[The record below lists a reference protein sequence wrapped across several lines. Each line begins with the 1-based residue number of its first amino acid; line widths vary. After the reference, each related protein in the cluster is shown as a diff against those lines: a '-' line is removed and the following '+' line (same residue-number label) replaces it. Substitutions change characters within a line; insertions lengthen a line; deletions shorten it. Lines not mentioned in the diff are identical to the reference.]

1 MTKAQFPDQGRP
13 NSESPEDKRETG
25 HWGGNLPNAEEPSD
39 ENRGVDEDA
48 IWRSIAALSK
58 SRIES
63 QLGEQPA
70 ANARPIR
77 SALAELEARLARL
90 SGEHRGAD
98 VEKTLRGLDQ
108 HLADIAGR
116 LDDNA
121 ARGRAAKPAETS
133 GASAGSRNASFP
145 DGGRGARSAD
155 AAARPILEAF
165 AKIPQRP
172 RALDDALGGS
182 ENASGSRFEALQRS
196 IDSVTQG
203 LDSFRED
210 AAERG
215 DQQLVMMRQI
225 ENVRRELQDMA
236 QAIGELAPRASVA
249 AIETAMGDLRQGIES
264 QRGRGVPDET
274 LAPAERI
281 IGELRA
287 VIEDLDPTPIVRNL
301 RADVETI
308 GFRLEK
314 LQNGDVANASAVRD
328 LARETHE
335 IKEQL
340 TALMARPLPLERI
353 ETRIIDV
360 TQRVDALALSRGAS
374 GADLGEVVKAIRSI
388 VAAETGKGL
397 ETFNKRL
404 ERLARKLDVVVEQ
417 TAAARFDEIGA
428 RIDELGKTLAQRID
442 RGAANMAPLEAL
454 ITTLAK
460 KIDTALDGDGHASA
474 FEEIGRR
481 FDRFESRVGDSAPT
495 ESLAR
500 IEAMLAE
507 QNAERQFA
515 DLAQRIDELRQTI
528 AARLEN
534 PGGVG
539 DSEHFAALENLVR
552 GLDRKMDAAFAADA
566 RDIDLQAVERQL
578 AQLSFKIDRLDD
590 PFSAPRFGEQNTR
603 LDEIV
608 DRLDRMHAAF
618 AQRVEEDG
626 SVEKR
631 EGELAALVGSLADRM
646 KQSADPTADDGA
658 LKSLETQI
666 GALAQRLERID
677 AGSGAL
683 IGFESK
689 INDLFA
695 RLEDTRSATTQA
707 AEAAVRRAATEVL
720 RDAAG
725 VQPAAVRVAVQR
737 ELSELLR
744 TQDASGQ
751 RTNET
756 LTAVHQ
762 TLERVVKR
770 LGVVDDEWTENRSVA
785 RRSPDAEL
793 GVEPCGDDTRERVGA
808 PAADA
813 SDADG
818 EALAPV
824 DPMEFLLPV
833 GEGGVERREP
843 FLAPPGTEADQAAH
857 RSSIQL
863 DFIAAARRAAQ
874 TPAAEADAQSAEAAR
889 HAGQAGEKPQGAAVV
904 NFSALIQD
912 RKRPLLLGI
921 GAVMLL
927 IGAYQ
932 IARME
937 GQGGLT
943 LGPSLRQQEAKAP
956 AKAVRPALSP
966 EKRLAS
972 NGASSPVAQ
981 RPTMPGPVLKELPS
995 DMAPAASVARPIA
1008 AQRNIDPTPTGT
1020 IEAPPLSPGDALAT
1034 IERLAVEGNPAAQ
1047 YEMGARLVEGRGA
1060 ARDAKAA
1067 AHWFEKAAGMGLALA
1082 QYRLGSMYERG
1093 VGVARDYARARLWY
1107 ERAAESGNAR
1117 AMHNVAVL
1125 LAEGGDGKPDYAAAA
1140 EWFRRAA
1147 EYGIRDSQFNLG
1159 ILYARGL
1166 GISRDLQQS
1175 YVWFSAAADQGDEDA
1190 AKKRD
1195 EIGARLD
1202 SKELAAAKALAAAF
1216 RAKTPTSEAN
1226 DAPAIRTGGGEGE
1239 REQTPVKPAPKSPSG
1254 KPRVSQL

>member
-13 NSESPEDKRETG
+13 GSKSPEDKRDRGE
-25 HWGGNLPNAEEPSD
+25 NFPDAEESRD
-39 ENRGVDEDA
+39 ENRGDDDT

-63 QLGEQPA
+63 QLGEQPST
-70 ANARPIR
+70 NARPIR
-77 SALAELEARLARL
+77 NALAELEARLSRL

-108 HLADIAGR
+108 HLAEIAGR

-121 ARGRAAKPAETS
+121 ARGRVAKPALTLGS
-133 GASAGSRNASFP
+133 SA
-145 DGGRGARSAD
+145 
-155 AAARPILEAF
+155 
-165 AKIPQRP
+165 
-172 RALDDALGGS
+172 
-182 ENASGSRFEALQRS
+182 GSRFEALQRS

-314 LQNGDVANASAVRD
+314 LQNGDVANASAVQD

-404 ERLARKLDVVVEQ
+404 ERLARKLDVVAEQ
-417 TAAARFDEIGA
+417 TSAARFDEIGA
-428 RIDELGKTLAQRID
+428 RIDELGKTLTQRID
-442 RGAANMAPLEAL
+442 RGAANVAPLEAL

-460 KIDTALDGDGHASA
+460 KIDTALDGDNHASA

-481 FDRFESRVGDSAPT
+481 FDRFESRVVDSAPT

-507 QNAERQFA
+507 HNAERQFA
-515 DLAQRIDELRQTI
+515 DLARRIDELRETI

-552 GLDRKMDAAFAADA
+552 GLDRKMDAAFAADV
-566 RDIDLQAVERQL
+566 RDLDLQAVERQL

-590 PFSAPRFGEQNTR
+590 PFSAPRFGEQNAR
-603 LDEIV
+603 LDDIV
-608 DRLDRMHAAF
+608 ERLDHMHAAF
-618 AQRVEEDG
+618 AQRVEDG
-626 SVEKR
+626 ARVEKR
-631 EGELAALVGSLADRM
+631 ESELAALVGSLADRM
-646 KQSADPTADDGA
+646 KQTADSTADGDA

-677 AGSGAL
+677 AGGGAL
-683 IGFESK
+683 VGFESK
-689 INDLFA
+689 ITDLFA
-695 RLEDTRSATTQA
+695 RLEDTRSATAQA

-737 ELSELLR
+737 ELNDILK

-770 LGVVDDEWTENRSVA
+770 LGISDDEVTEKQGDA
-785 RRSPDAEL
+785 RRSTDAEL
-793 GVEPCGDDTRERVGA
+793 GLERCGEDTRERVGA
-808 PAADA
+808 PAAADA
-813 SDADG
+813 RDAEG
-818 EALAPV
+818 EALAPI

-843 FLAPPGTEADQAAH
+843 FMGPPGPEADQAAH
-857 RSSIQL
+857 RNSIQSA
-863 DFIAAARRAAQ
+863 FIAAARRAAQ
-874 TPAAEADAQSAEAAR
+874 APAADAQSDEAAR
-889 HAGQAGEKPQGAAVV
+889 HAGQAQEKSQGAAVV
-904 NFSALIQD
+904 NFSALIHD
-912 RKRPLLLGI
+912 RKRPLLLGLA
-921 GAVMLL
+921 AVMLL

-972 NGASSPVAQ
+972 NGASSPAVAQ
-981 RPTMPGPVLKELPS
+981 RPTKELPS
-995 DMAPAASVARPIA
+995 GAAPAASAARPVV
-1008 AQRNIDPTPTGT
+1008 AQQNIDPTPTGT

-1067 AHWFEKAAGMGLALA
+1067 AHWFQKAAEVGLALA

-1093 VGVARDYARARLWY
+1093 VGVARDYARARQWY

-1125 LAEGGDGKPDYAAAA
+1125 LAEGGEGKPDYAAAA

-1226 DAPAIRTGGGEGE
+1226 DAPAIRTGGGQGA

>member
-13 NSESPEDKRETG
+13 NSESPEDEREAG
-25 HWGGNLPNAEEPSD
+25 HREENLPNAEKPRE
-39 ENRGVDEDA
+39 ENRGVDQDS

-63 QLGEQPA
+63 QLGEQPS

-77 SALAELEARLARL
+77 NALAELESRLARL

-108 HLADIAGR
+108 HLAEIAGR
-116 LDDNA
+116 LDENA
-121 ARGRAAKPAETS
+121 ARGGVAKPAMTS
-133 GASAGSRNASFP
+133 GASG
-145 DGGRGARSAD
+145 
-155 AAARPILEAF
+155 
-165 AKIPQRP
+165 
-172 RALDDALGGS
+172 
-182 ENASGSRFEALQRS
+182 GSRFEALQRS

-225 ENVRRELQDMA
+225 ENVRRELQDVA

-417 TAAARFDEIGA
+417 TSAARFDEIGE
-428 RIDELGKTLAQRID
+428 RIDELGKTLTQRID

-460 KIDTALDGDGHASA
+460 KIDTALEGDGHASA

-481 FDRFESRVGDSAPT
+481 FDRFESRVVDSAPT

-500 IEAMLAE
+500 IEARLAE

-534 PGGVG
+534 PAGAG
-539 DSEHFAALENLVR
+539 DSKNFAALENLVR
-552 GLDRKMDAAFAADA
+552 GLDRKVDAAFSADA
-566 RDIDLQAVERQL
+566 RDLDLQAVERQL

-590 PFSAPRFGEQNTR
+590 PFSAPRFGEQNAR

-608 DRLDRMHAAF
+608 ERLDLIHAAF
-618 AQRVEEDG
+618 AQRVEDG
-626 SVEKR
+626 ARIERR
-631 EGELAALVGSLADRM
+631 EGELAGLVESLADRM
-646 KQSADPTADDGA
+646 KQTADPMADGGV

-666 GALAQRLERID
+666 GALAQRLEGLD

-689 INDLFA
+689 INDLFV

-720 RDAAG
+720 RDAG

-737 ELSELLR
+737 ELNDILK

-762 TLERVVKR
+762 MLERVVNR
-770 LGVVDDEWTENRSVA
+770 LGVFDDELTENRGVA
-785 RRSPDAEL
+785 RRSTDAEL
-793 GVEPCGDDTRERVGA
+793 GVELCGGERVGA
-808 PAADA
+808 SAGADA
-813 SDADG
+813 QDAVS

-833 GEGGVERREP
+833 GDGVAERREP
-843 FLAPPGTEADQAAH
+843 LIAPPGPEADQAAH
-857 RSSIQL
+857 RSSIQS

-874 TPAAEADAQSAEAAR
+874 TPSAEAQSDEAAR
-889 HAGQAGEKPQGAAVV
+889 RAGQTQEKPQAAVV

-912 RKRPLLLGI
+912 RKRPLLLGLA
-921 GAVMLL
+921 AVMLL

-943 LGPSLRQQEAKAP
+943 VGPSLRQQEAKAP

-966 EKRLAS
+966 EMRLAS
-972 NGASSPVAQ
+972 NRASSPAVAA
-981 RPTMPGPVLKELPS
+981 RPSTPGPVLKEP
-995 DMAPAASVARPIA
+995 PAETASAQSVPRPLA

-1020 IEAPPLSPGDALAT
+1020 IEAPPLSSGDALAT

-1067 AHWFEKAAGMGLALA
+1067 AHWFEKAAEMGLALA

-1093 VGVARDYARARLWY
+1093 VGVARDYARARQWY

-1140 EWFRRAA
+1140 EWFRQAA

-1216 RAKTPTSEAN
+1216 RAKLPTSEAN
-1226 DAPAIRTGGGEGE
+1226 DAPAIRTGGGEGA
-1239 REQTPVKPAPKSPSG
+1239 REQTPVKPAPKSTSG

>member
-1 MTKAQFPDQGRP
+1 MTKAKFPDQGRP
-13 NSESPEDKRETG
+13 NSESPEDKREAG
-25 HWGGNLPNAEEPSD
+25 HREENLPNAGEPRD
-39 ENRGVDEDA
+39 ENRGVDEDS

-63 QLGEQPA
+63 QLGEQPS

-77 SALAELEARLARL
+77 NALAELESRLARL

-108 HLADIAGR
+108 HLAEIAGR
-116 LDDNA
+116 LDENA
-121 ARGRAAKPAETS
+121 ARGGVAKPAMTS
-133 GASAGSRNASFP
+133 GPSG
-145 DGGRGARSAD
+145 
-155 AAARPILEAF
+155 
-165 AKIPQRP
+165 
-172 RALDDALGGS
+172 
-182 ENASGSRFEALQRS
+182 GSRFEALQRS

-225 ENVRRELQDMA
+225 ENVRRELQDVA

-274 LAPAERI
+274 LAPAERM

-404 ERLARKLDVVVEQ
+404 ERLARKLDVVAEQ
-417 TAAARFDEIGA
+417 SAAARFDEIGE
-428 RIDELGKTLAQRID
+428 RIDELGKTLTQRID
-442 RGAANMAPLEAL
+442 RGAVANMAPLEAL

-460 KIDTALDGDGHASA
+460 KIDTALDGDSHASA

-481 FDRFESRVGDSAPT
+481 FDRFESRVMDSAPT
-495 ESLAR
+495 DSLAR
-500 IEAMLAE
+500 IESMLAE

-528 AARLEN
+528 AARLES
-534 PGGVG
+534 PSGAG
-539 DSEHFAALENLVR
+539 DSNNLAALENLVR
-552 GLDRKMDAAFAADA
+552 GLDRKVDAAFAADA
-566 RDIDLQAVERQL
+566 RDLDLQAVERQL

-590 PFSAPRFGEQNTR
+590 PFSAPRFGEQNAR
-603 LDEIV
+603 LDDIV
-608 DRLDRMHAAF
+608 ERLDRMHAAF
-618 AQRVEEDG
+618 AQRVEDG
-626 SVEKR
+626 ACVEKR

-646 KQSADPTADDGA
+646 KQTADPTADGGA

-677 AGSGAL
+677 AGSGAP

-689 INDLFA
+689 INDFFV

-725 VQPAAVRVAVQR
+725 AQPAAVRLAVQR
-737 ELSELLR
+737 ELNDILK

-770 LGVVDDEWTENRSVA
+770 LGVFDDALTENRGVA
-785 RRSPDAEL
+785 RRSPDAKLEVEL
-793 GVEPCGDDTRERVGA
+793 CGDDARQGA
-808 PAADA
+808 PTGADA
-813 SDADG
+813 QDAVS

-833 GEGGVERREP
+833 DDGVAERREP
-843 FLAPPGTEADQAAH
+843 FMAPGGPEADQAAH
-857 RSSIQL
+857 RSSVQS

-874 TPAAEADAQSAEAAR
+874 TPAAEGDAQSAEAAR
-889 HAGQAGEKPQGAAVV
+889 HAGQAQEKPQGAAVV

-912 RKRPLLLGI
+912 RKRPLLLSLA
-921 GAVMLL
+921 AVMLL

-943 LGPSLRQQEAKAP
+943 VGPSLRQQEAKAP

-966 EKRLAS
+966 DKRVAS
-972 NGASSPVAQ
+972 NRASSPAVAA
-981 RPTMPGPVLKELPS
+981 RPATPGPVLKEP
-995 DMAPAASVARPIA
+995 PAETAAATLERPVVA
-1008 AQRNIDPTPTGT
+1008 QQNIDPTPTGT
-1020 IEAPPLSPGDALAT
+1020 IEAPPLSPGDALAR

-1067 AHWFEKAAGMGLALA
+1067 AHWFEKAGEMGLALA

-1093 VGVARDYARARLWY
+1093 VGVARDYARARQWY

-1140 EWFRRAA
+1140 EWFRQAA

-1166 GISRDLQQS
+1166 GISRDLQKS

-1226 DAPAIRTGGGEGE
+1226 DAPALRTGGGEGA

>member
-1 MTKAQFPDQGRP
+1 MTKAKFPDQGRP
-13 NSESPEDKRETG
+13 NSESPEDKREAG
-25 HWGGNLPNAEEPSD
+25 HREENLPNAGEPRD
-39 ENRGVDEDA
+39 ENRGVDEDS

-63 QLGEQPA
+63 QLGEQPS

-77 SALAELEARLARL
+77 NALAELESRLARL

-98 VEKTLRGLDQ
+98 GEKTLRGLDQ
-108 HLADIAGR
+108 HLAEIAGR
-116 LDDNA
+116 LDESA
-121 ARGRAAKPAETS
+121 ARGAVAKAPGTS
-133 GASAGSRNASFP
+133 DASG
-145 DGGRGARSAD
+145 
-155 AAARPILEAF
+155 
-165 AKIPQRP
+165 
-172 RALDDALGGS
+172 
-182 ENASGSRFEALQRS
+182 GSRFETLQRS
-196 IDSVTQG
+196 IDSITQG

-225 ENVRRELQDMA
+225 ENVRRELQDVA

-274 LAPAERI
+274 LAPAERM

-308 GFRLEK
+308 GIRLEK

-404 ERLARKLDVVVEQ
+404 ERLARKLDVVAEQ
-417 TAAARFDEIGA
+417 SAAARFDEIGE
-428 RIDELGKTLAQRID
+428 RIDELGKTLTQRID
-442 RGAANMAPLEAL
+442 RGAVANMAPLEAL

-460 KIDTALDGDGHASA
+460 KIDTALDGDSHASA

-481 FDRFESRVGDSAPT
+481 FDRFESRVMDSAPT

-500 IEAMLAE
+500 IESLLAE

-528 AARLEN
+528 AARLES
-534 PGGVG
+534 PSGAG
-539 DSEHFAALENLVR
+539 DSKNLAALENLVR
-552 GLDRKMDAAFAADA
+552 GLDRKVDAAFAADA
-566 RDIDLQAVERQL
+566 RDLDLQAVERQL

-590 PFSAPRFGEQNTR
+590 PFSAPRFGEQNAR
-603 LDEIV
+603 LDDIV
-608 DRLDRMHAAF
+608 ERLDRMHAAF
-618 AQRVEEDG
+618 AQRVEDG
-626 SVEKR
+626 ACVEKR

-646 KQSADPTADDGA
+646 KQTADPTADGGA
-658 LKSLETQI
+658 LKALETQI

-677 AGSGAL
+677 AGSGAP

-689 INDLFA
+689 INDFFV

-725 VQPAAVRVAVQR
+725 AQPAAVRLAVQR

-762 TLERVVKR
+762 TLERVVNR
-770 LGVVDDEWTENRSVA
+770 LGVFDDALTENRGVA

-793 GVEPCGDDTRERVGA
+793 GVELCGDDTRERVGA
-808 PAADA
+808 PTAADA
-813 SDADG
+813 QDAVS

-833 GEGGVERREP
+833 GDGVAERREP
-843 FLAPPGTEADQAAH
+843 FMASTGPESDQAAH
-857 RSSIQL
+857 RSSVQS

-874 TPAAEADAQSAEAAR
+874 TPAAEGDAQSAEAAR
-889 HAGQAGEKPQGAAVV
+889 HAGQAQEKPQGAAVV

-912 RKRPLLLGI
+912 RKRPLLLGLA
-921 GAVMLL
+921 AVMLL

-937 GQGGLT
+937 GQGGLAV
-943 LGPSLRQQEAKAP
+943 GPSHRQQEAKAP

-966 EKRLAS
+966 DKQVAS
-972 NGASSPVAQ
+972 NRAASPAVAA
-981 RPTMPGPVLKELPS
+981 RPATPGPVLKEP
-995 DMAPAASVARPIA
+995 PAETAAATLERPVVA
-1008 AQRNIDPTPTGT
+1008 QQNIDPTPTGT
-1020 IEAPPLSPGDALAT
+1020 IEAPPLSPGDALAR

-1067 AHWFEKAAGMGLALA
+1067 AHWFEKAGETGLALA

-1093 VGVARDYARARLWY
+1093 VGVARDYARARQWY

-1140 EWFRRAA
+1140 EWFRQAA

-1166 GISRDLQQS
+1166 GISRDLQKS

-1190 AKKRD
+1190 ARKRD

-1226 DAPAIRTGGGEGE
+1226 DVPALRTGGGEGA

>member
-13 NSESPEDKRETG
+13 NSESPEDKREAG
-25 HWGGNLPNAEEPSD
+25 HREENLPNAEEPRD
-39 ENRGVDEDA
+39 ENRGVDQDS

-63 QLGEQPA
+63 QLGEQPS

-77 SALAELEARLARL
+77 NALAELESRLARL

-108 HLADIAGR
+108 HLAEIAGR
-116 LDDNA
+116 LDENA
-121 ARGRAAKPAETS
+121 ARGGVAKPALTS
-133 GASAGSRNASFP
+133 GPST
-145 DGGRGARSAD
+145 
-155 AAARPILEAF
+155 
-165 AKIPQRP
+165 
-172 RALDDALGGS
+172 
-182 ENASGSRFEALQRS
+182 GSRFEALQRS

-225 ENVRRELQDMA
+225 ENVRRELQDVA

-249 AIETAMGDLRQGIES
+249 AIEMAMGDLRQGIES

-287 VIEDLDPTPIVRNL
+287 VIEDLDPAPIVRNL

-335 IKEQL
+335 IKVQL

-360 TQRVDALALSRGAS
+360 TQRVDALTLSRSAPGT
-374 GADLGEVVKAIRSI
+374 DLGEVVKAIRSI

-404 ERLARKLDVVVEQ
+404 ERLARKLDVVAEQ
-417 TAAARFDEIGA
+417 SAAARFDEIGE
-428 RIDELGKTLAQRID
+428 RIDELGKTLTQRID
-442 RGAANMAPLEAL
+442 RGAAANTAPLEAL

-460 KIDTALDGDGHASA
+460 KIDTALDGDSHASA

-481 FDRFESRVGDSAPT
+481 FDRFESRVMESAPT

-500 IEAMLAE
+500 IEARLAG

-534 PGGVG
+534 PSGAG
-539 DSEHFAALENLVR
+539 DSKNFAALENLVR
-552 GLDRKMDAAFAADA
+552 GLDRKVDAAFAADA
-566 RDIDLQAVERQL
+566 RDLDLQAVERQL
-578 AQLSFKIDRLDD
+578 AQLSFKIDRFDD
-590 PFSAPRFGEQNTR
+590 PFSAPRFGEQNAR

-608 DRLDRMHAAF
+608 ERLDRMHAAF
-618 AQRVEEDG
+618 AQRVEDG
-626 SVEKR
+626 ARVEKR
-631 EGELAALVGSLADRM
+631 ESELAGLVGSLADRI
-646 KQSADPTADDGA
+646 KQSVDPMADGGA

-666 GALAQRLERID
+666 GALAQRLERLD

-683 IGFESK
+683 IGLESK
-689 INDLFA
+689 ISDLFA

-737 ELSELLR
+737 ELNELLR

-762 TLERVVKR
+762 TLERVVQR
-770 LGVVDDEWTENRSVA
+770 LGVFDDELTENGGVA
-785 RRSPDAEL
+785 RRSTDAEL
-793 GVEPCGDDTRERVGA
+793 GVELCDDDTRERVGA
-808 PAADA
+808 PAAAGAIDA
-813 SDADG
+813 ES
-818 EALAPV
+818 EASAPV

-833 GEGGVERREP
+833 GDGVAERREP
-843 FLAPPGTEADQAAH
+843 FIAPPGPEADQAAH
-857 RSSIQL
+857 RSSIQS

-874 TPAAEADAQSAEAAR
+874 TPSAEADAQSAEAAR
-889 HAGQAGEKPQGAAVV
+889 HAGQAQEKPQGAAVV
-904 NFSALIQD
+904 KLSALIQD

-943 LGPSLRQQEAKAP
+943 VGPSLRQQEAKAP

-972 NGASSPVAQ
+972 NRASSPAVAA
-981 RPTMPGPVLKELPS
+981 RPATPGPLLKEPPAETAS
-995 DMAPAASVARPIA
+995 APVERPVA

-1020 IEAPPLSPGDALAT
+1020 IEAPPLSSGAALAT

-1067 AHWFEKAAGMGLALA
+1067 AHWFEKAAEMGQALA

-1093 VGVARDYARARLWY
+1093 VGVARDYARARQWY
-1107 ERAAESGNAR
+1107 ERAADSGNAR

-1147 EYGIRDSQFNLG
+1147 EYGIRDSQFNLA

-1175 YVWFSAAADQGDEDA
+1175 YAWFSAAADQGDEDA

-1226 DAPAIRTGGGEGE
+1226 DAPALRTGGGEGA
-1239 REQTPVKPAPKSPSG
+1239 REQAPVRPAPKAPSG

>member
-13 NSESPEDKRETG
+13 NSESPEDKREAG
-25 HWGGNLPNAEEPSD
+25 HREENLPNAGEPRD
-39 ENRGVDEDA
+39 ENRGVDEDS

-63 QLGEQPA
+63 QLGEQPS

-77 SALAELEARLARL
+77 NALAELESRLARL

-108 HLADIAGR
+108 HLAEIAGR
-116 LDDNA
+116 LDENA
-121 ARGRAAKPAETS
+121 ARGGVAKPAMTS
-133 GASAGSRNASFP
+133 GPSG
-145 DGGRGARSAD
+145 
-155 AAARPILEAF
+155 
-165 AKIPQRP
+165 
-172 RALDDALGGS
+172 
-182 ENASGSRFEALQRS
+182 GSRFEALQRS

-225 ENVRRELQDMA
+225 ENVRRELQDVA

-274 LAPAERI
+274 LAPAERM

-404 ERLARKLDVVVEQ
+404 ERLARKLDVVAEQ
-417 TAAARFDEIGA
+417 SAAARFDEIGE
-428 RIDELGKTLAQRID
+428 RIDELGKTLTQRID
-442 RGAANMAPLEAL
+442 RGAVANMAPLEAL

-460 KIDTALDGDGHASA
+460 KIDTALDGDSHASA

-481 FDRFESRVGDSAPT
+481 FDRFESRVVDSAPT

-500 IEAMLAE
+500 IESMLAE

-528 AARLEN
+528 AARLES
-534 PGGVG
+534 PSGAG
-539 DSEHFAALENLVR
+539 DSKNLAALENLVR
-552 GLDRKMDAAFAADA
+552 GLDRKVDAAFAADA
-566 RDIDLQAVERQL
+566 RDLDLQAVERQL

-590 PFSAPRFGEQNTR
+590 PFSAPRFGEQNAR
-603 LDEIV
+603 LDDIV
-608 DRLDRMHAAF
+608 ERLDRMHAAF
-618 AQRVEEDG
+618 AQRVEDG
-626 SVEKR
+626 ACVEKR
-631 EGELAALVGSLADRM
+631 EGELAAFVGALADRV
-646 KQSADPTADDGA
+646 KQTADPTADGGA

-677 AGSGAL
+677 AGSGAP

-689 INDLFA
+689 INDFFV

-725 VQPAAVRVAVQR
+725 AQPAAVRLAVQR
-737 ELSELLR
+737 ELNDILK

-770 LGVVDDEWTENRSVA
+770 LGVFDGELTENRGVA

-793 GVEPCGDDTRERVGA
+793 GVELCGDDTRERVGA
-808 PAADA
+808 PTAADA
-813 SDADG
+813 QDES

-833 GEGGVERREP
+833 DDGVAERREP
-843 FLAPPGTEADQAAH
+843 FMAPGGPEADQAAH
-857 RSSIQL
+857 RSSVQS

-874 TPAAEADAQSAEAAR
+874 TPAAEGDAQSAEAAR
-889 HAGQAGEKPQGAAVV
+889 HAGQAQEKPQGAAVV

-912 RKRPLLLGI
+912 RKRPLLLGLA
-921 GAVMLL
+921 AVMLL

-937 GQGGLT
+937 GQGGLAV
-943 LGPSLRQQEAKAP
+943 GPSHRQQEAKAP

-966 EKRLAS
+966 DKRVAS
-972 NGASSPVAQ
+972 NRAASPAVAQ
-981 RPTMPGPVLKELPS
+981 RPTKEP
-995 DMAPAASVARPIA
+995 ASVARPVV
-1008 AQRNIDPTPTGT
+1008 AQQNIDPTPTGT

-1067 AHWFEKAAGMGLALA
+1067 AHWFEKAGEMGLALA

-1093 VGVARDYARARLWY
+1093 VGVARDYTRARQWY

-1140 EWFRRAA
+1140 EWFRQAA

-1166 GISRDLQQS
+1166 GISRDLQKS

-1226 DAPAIRTGGGEGE
+1226 DAPALRTGGGEGA
-1239 REQTPVKPAPKSPSG
+1239 REQTPVKPTTKSPSG

>member
-13 NSESPEDKRETG
+13 NSEPPEDKREAG
-25 HWGGNLPNAEEPSD
+25 HREENLPNVEAPRD
-39 ENRGVDEDA
+39 ENHGVDQDS

-58 SRIES
+58 SRIEG
-63 QLGEQPA
+63 QLGEQPSP
-70 ANARPIR
+70 NARPIR
-77 SALAELEARLARL
+77 NALAELESRLARL
-90 SGEHRGAD
+90 AGEHRGAD

-108 HLADIAGR
+108 HLAEIAGR
-116 LDDNA
+116 LDENA
-121 ARGRAAKPAETS
+121 ARGRLTKPAVTS
-133 GASAGSRNASFP
+133 DASA
-145 DGGRGARSAD
+145 
-155 AAARPILEAF
+155 
-165 AKIPQRP
+165 
-172 RALDDALGGS
+172 
-182 ENASGSRFEALQRS
+182 GSRFEALQRS

-225 ENVRRELQDMA
+225 ENVRRELQDVA

-308 GFRLEK
+308 GIRLEK

-360 TQRVDALALSRGAS
+360 TQRVDALTLSRSAP

-404 ERLARKLDVVVEQ
+404 ERLARKLDVVAEQ
-417 TAAARFDEIGA
+417 SAAARFDEIGE
-428 RIDELGKTLAQRID
+428 RIDELGKTLTQRID
-442 RGAANMAPLEAL
+442 RGAAANMAPLEAL

-460 KIDTALDGDGHASA
+460 KIDTALDSDSHASA

-481 FDRFESRVGDSAPT
+481 FDRFESRVVDSAPT

-500 IEAMLAE
+500 IEARLAG

-534 PGGVG
+534 PSGAG
-539 DSEHFAALENLVR
+539 DSKNFAALENLVR
-552 GLDRKMDAAFAADA
+552 GLDRKVDAAFAADA
-566 RDIDLQAVERQL
+566 RDLDLQAVERQL

-590 PFSAPRFGEQNTR
+590 PFSAPRFGEQNAR

-608 DRLDRMHAAF
+608 ERLDRMHAAF
-618 AQRVEEDG
+618 AQRVEG
-626 SVEKR
+626 GVRVEKR
-631 EGELAALVGSLADRM
+631 EVELAALVESLADRM
-646 KQSADPTADDGA
+646 KQSADPTADGGA

-666 GALAQRLERID
+666 GALAQRLERLD

-720 RDAAG
+720 RDAASA
-725 VQPAAVRVAVQR
+725 QPAAVRVAVQR
-737 ELSELLR
+737 ELNDILK
-744 TQDASGQ
+744 TQDANGQ

-762 TLERVVKR
+762 MLERVVKR
-770 LGVVDDEWTENRSVA
+770 LGEFDDELTENRGVA
-785 RRSPDAEL
+785 RRSTNAEL
-793 GVEPCGDDTRERVGA
+793 GVELCGDDTRERVGA
-808 PAADA
+808 PAAAGAKDA
-813 SDADG
+813 ES
-818 EALAPV
+818 EALAPI

-833 GEGGVERREP
+833 GEVVERREP
-843 FLAPPGTEADQAAH
+843 FIAPPGSEADQAAH
-857 RSSIQL
+857 RSSIQS

-889 HAGQAGEKPQGAAVV
+889 QAGEAQEKPQGAAVV
-904 NFSALIQD
+904 KLSALIQD
-912 RKRPLLLGI
+912 RKRPLLLSLA
-921 GAVMLL
+921 AVLLL
-927 IGAYQ
+927 IGAYH

-943 LGPSLRQQEAKAP
+943 VGPSLRQQEAKAP

-966 EKRLAS
+966 EKRLAANS
-972 NGASSPVAQ
+972 ASSPAVAA
-981 RPTMPGPVLKELPS
+981 RPATPGPVLNEPPS
-995 DMAPAASVARPIA
+995 DMAPSAPVERPVA

-1020 IEAPPLSPGDALAT
+1020 IEAPSLSPGDALAR

-1047 YEMGARLVEGRGA
+1047 YEMGARLIEGRGA

-1067 AHWFEKAAGMGLALA
+1067 AHWFEKAAEMGQALA

-1093 VGVARDYARARLWY
+1093 VGVARDYPRARQWY

-1147 EYGIRDSQFNLG
+1147 EYGIRDSQFNLA

-1175 YVWFSAAADQGDEDA
+1175 YAWFSAAADQGDDDA

-1226 DAPAIRTGGGEGE
+1226 DAPALRTGGGEGA

-1254 KPRVSQL
+1254 KPRVS

>member
-1 MTKAQFPDQGRP
+1 MTKAKFPDQGRP
-13 NSESPEDKRETG
+13 NSESPEDKREAG
-25 HWGGNLPNAEEPSD
+25 HREENLPNAEEPRD
-39 ENRGVDEDA
+39 ENRGVDEDS

-63 QLGEQPA
+63 QLGEQPS

-77 SALAELEARLARL
+77 NALAELESRLARL

-108 HLADIAGR
+108 HLAEIAGR
-116 LDDNA
+116 LDENA
-121 ARGRAAKPAETS
+121 ARGGVAKPAMTS
-133 GASAGSRNASFP
+133 GPSG
-145 DGGRGARSAD
+145 
-155 AAARPILEAF
+155 
-165 AKIPQRP
+165 
-172 RALDDALGGS
+172 
-182 ENASGSRFEALQRS
+182 GSRFEALQRS

-225 ENVRRELQDMA
+225 ENVRRELQDVA

-249 AIETAMGDLRQGIES
+249 AIETAMGDLRQGIEL

-274 LAPAERI
+274 LAPAERM

-404 ERLARKLDVVVEQ
+404 ERLARKLDVVAEQ
-417 TAAARFDEIGA
+417 SAAARFDEIGE
-428 RIDELGKTLAQRID
+428 RIDELGKTLTQRID
-442 RGAANMAPLEAL
+442 RGAVANMAPLEAL

-460 KIDTALDGDGHASA
+460 KIDTALDGDSHASA

-481 FDRFESRVGDSAPT
+481 FDRFESRVVDSAPT
-495 ESLAR
+495 ELLAR

-534 PGGVG
+534 PSGAG
-539 DSEHFAALENLVR
+539 DSENFAALENLVR
-552 GLDRKMDAAFAADA
+552 GLDRKVDAAFAADA
-566 RDIDLQAVERQL
+566 RDLDLQAVERQL

-590 PFSAPRFGEQNTR
+590 PFSAPRFGEQNAR
-603 LDEIV
+603 LDDIV
-608 DRLDRMHAAF
+608 ERLDRMHAAF
-618 AQRVEEDG
+618 AQRVEDG
-626 SVEKR
+626 ASVEKR

-646 KQSADPTADDGA
+646 KQTADPTADGGA

-737 ELSELLR
+737 ELNDILR

-770 LGVVDDEWTENRSVA
+770 LGVFDDELTENRGVA
-785 RRSPDAEL
+785 RRSTDAEL
-793 GVEPCGDDTRERVGA
+793 GVELCGDDTRERVGA
-808 PAADA
+808 PAAADA
-813 SDADG
+813 QDAES

-833 GEGGVERREP
+833 GDGRRR
-843 FLAPPGTEADQAAH
+843 T
-857 RSSIQL
+857 
-863 DFIAAARRAAQ
+863 ARAF
-874 TPAAEADAQSAEAAR
+874 
-889 HAGQAGEKPQGAAVV
+889 H
-904 NFSALIQD
+904 
-912 RKRPLLLGI
+912 
-921 GAVMLL
+921 
-927 IGAYQ
+927 
-932 IARME
+932 
-937 GQGGLT
+937 
-943 LGPSLRQQEAKAP
+943 
-956 AKAVRPALSP
+956 
-966 EKRLAS
+966 
-972 NGASSPVAQ
+972 
-981 RPTMPGPVLKELPS
+981 
-995 DMAPAASVARPIA
+995 
-1008 AQRNIDPTPTGT
+1008 
-1020 IEAPPLSPGDALAT
+1020 
-1034 IERLAVEGNPAAQ
+1034 
-1047 YEMGARLVEGRGA
+1047 GA
-1060 ARDAKAA
+1060 ARTGGRSGRAS
-1067 AHWFEKAAGMGLALA
+1067 
-1082 QYRLGSMYERG
+1082 QLGS
-1093 VGVARDYARARLWY
+1093 VGLHR
-1107 ERAAESGNAR
+1107 
-1117 AMHNVAVL
+1117 
-1125 LAEGGDGKPDYAAAA
+1125 
-1140 EWFRRAA
+1140 RRAP
-1147 EYGIRDSQFNLG
+1147 R
-1159 ILYARGL
+1159 
-1166 GISRDLQQS
+1166 
-1175 YVWFSAAADQGDEDA
+1175 
-1190 AKKRD
+1190 
-1195 EIGARLD
+1195 
-1202 SKELAAAKALAAAF
+1202 
-1216 RAKTPTSEAN
+1216 RANAC
-1226 DAPAIRTGGGEGE
+1226 G
-1239 REQTPVKPAPKSPSG
+1239 
-1254 KPRVSQL
+1254 

>member
-1 MTKAQFPDQGRP
+1 MTKAHFPDQGRP
-13 NSESPEDKRETG
+13 NSESPEDKREAG
-25 HWGGNLPNAEEPSD
+25 HREENLPNAGEPRD
-39 ENRGVDEDA
+39 ENRGVDEDS

-63 QLGEQPA
+63 QLGEQPS

-77 SALAELEARLARL
+77 NALAELESRLARL

-108 HLADIAGR
+108 HLAEIAGR
-116 LDDNA
+116 LDENA
-121 ARGRAAKPAETS
+121 ARGGVAKPGMTS
-133 GASAGSRNASFP
+133 GPSG
-145 DGGRGARSAD
+145 
-155 AAARPILEAF
+155 
-165 AKIPQRP
+165 
-172 RALDDALGGS
+172 
-182 ENASGSRFEALQRS
+182 GSRFEALQRS

-225 ENVRRELQDMA
+225 ENVRRELQDVA

-274 LAPAERI
+274 LAPAERM

-374 GADLGEVVKAIRSI
+374 GADLSEVVKAIRSI

-404 ERLARKLDVVVEQ
+404 ERLARKLDVVAEQ
-417 TAAARFDEIGA
+417 SAAARFDEIGE
-428 RIDELGKTLAQRID
+428 RIDELGKTLTQRID
-442 RGAANMAPLEAL
+442 RGAVANMAPLEAL

-460 KIDTALDGDGHASA
+460 KIDTALDGDSHASA

-481 FDRFESRVGDSAPT
+481 FDRFESRVMDSAPT
-495 ESLAR
+495 DSLAR
-500 IEAMLAE
+500 IESMLAE

-515 DLAQRIDELRQTI
+515 DLGQRIDELRQTI
-528 AARLEN
+528 AARLES
-534 PGGVG
+534 PSGAG
-539 DSEHFAALENLVR
+539 DSKNLAALENLVR
-552 GLDRKMDAAFAADA
+552 GLDRKVDAAFAADA
-566 RDIDLQAVERQL
+566 RDLDLQAVERQL

-590 PFSAPRFGEQNTR
+590 PFSAPRFGEQNAR
-603 LDEIV
+603 LDDIV
-608 DRLDRMHAAF
+608 ERLDRMHAAF
-618 AQRVEEDG
+618 AQRVEDG
-626 SVEKR
+626 ACVEKR

-646 KQSADPTADDGA
+646 KQTADPTADGGA

-677 AGSGAL
+677 AGSGAP

-689 INDLFA
+689 INDFFV

-725 VQPAAVRVAVQR
+725 AQPAAVRLAVQR
-737 ELSELLR
+737 ELNDILK

-770 LGVVDDEWTENRSVA
+770 LGVFDDALTENRGVV

-793 GVEPCGDDTRERVGA
+793 GVELCGDDTRERVGA
-808 PAADA
+808 PIAADA
-813 SDADG
+813 QDES

-833 GEGGVERREP
+833 DDGVAERREP
-843 FLAPPGTEADQAAH
+843 FMAPGGPEADQAAH
-857 RSSIQL
+857 RSSVQS

-874 TPAAEADAQSAEAAR
+874 TPAAEGDAQSAEAAR
-889 HAGQAGEKPQGAAVV
+889 HAGQAQEKPQGAAVV

-912 RKRPLLLGI
+912 RKRPLLLGLA
-921 GAVMLL
+921 AVMLL

-937 GQGGLT
+937 GQGGLAV
-943 LGPSLRQQEAKAP
+943 GPSLRQQEAKAP

-972 NGASSPVAQ
+972 NGASSPAVAE
-981 RPTMPGPVLKELPS
+981 RPTKEP
-995 DMAPAASVARPIA
+995 ASVARPVV
-1008 AQRNIDPTPTGT
+1008 AQQNIDPTPTGT
-1020 IEAPPLSPGDALAT
+1020 IEAPPLSPGDALAR

-1067 AHWFEKAAGMGLALA
+1067 AHWFEKAGEMGLALA

-1093 VGVARDYARARLWY
+1093 VGVPRDYARARQWY

-1140 EWFRRAA
+1140 DWFRQAA
-1147 EYGIRDSQFNLG
+1147 EYGVRDSQFNLG

-1166 GISRDLQQS
+1166 GISRDLQKS

-1226 DAPAIRTGGGEGE
+1226 DAPALRTGGGEGA

>member
-25 HWGGNLPNAEEPSD
+25 YRGGNLPNVEEPRD
-39 ENRGVDEDA
+39 ENRGVDEDS

-90 SGEHRGAD
+90 AGEHRGAD

-116 LDDNA
+116 LDDNT
-121 ARGRAAKPAETS
+121 ARGRVAKPAVTS
-133 GASAGSRNASFP
+133 GALAGSRNASSP
-145 DGGRGARSAD
+145 DSGRDARSAD

-165 AKIPQRP
+165 AKIAQRP
-172 RALDDALGGS
+172 RARDDALGGS

-417 TAAARFDEIGA
+417 TAAARFDEIGE

-460 KIDTALDGDGHASA
+460 KIDTALDGDSHASA

-481 FDRFESRVGDSAPT
+481 FDQFESRVEDSAST

-534 PGGVG
+534 PGAVG

-566 RDIDLQAVERQL
+566 RDLDLQAVERQL

-590 PFSAPRFGEQNTR
+590 PFSAPRFGEQNAR

-608 DRLDRMHAAF
+608 ERLDRMHAAF
-618 AQRVEEDG
+618 AQRVEESG

-646 KQSADPTADDGA
+646 KQSADPAADDGA

-737 ELSELLR
+737 ELNELLR

-770 LGVVDDEWTENRSVA
+770 LGVVDDELTENRGVA
-785 RRSPDAEL
+785 VRSTEAEL
-793 GVEPCGDDTRERVGA
+793 GVDLCGDDTRERLGA
-808 PAADA
+808 PAAADA

-833 GEGGVERREP
+833 GESVVERREP
-843 FLAPPGTEADQAAH
+843 FIAPPGSDADQAAH
-857 RSSIQL
+857 RNSIQS

-889 HAGQAGEKPQGAAVV
+889 HAGQAQEKPPGAAVV

-932 IARME
+932 IARLE

-972 NGASSPVAQ
+972 NSASSPAVAQ
-981 RPTMPGPVLKELPS
+981 RPTKELPS
-995 DMAPAASVARPIA
+995 GAAPAAPVARPVV
-1008 AQRNIDPTPTGT
+1008 AQQNIDPTPTGT

-1067 AHWFEKAAGMGLALA
+1067 AHWFEKAAEMGLALA

-1093 VGVARDYARARLWY
+1093 VGVARDYARARQWY

-1175 YVWFSAAADQGDEDA
+1175 YVWFSAAADQGDDDA

-1202 SKELAAAKALAAAF
+1202 SKELAAAKAMAASF
-1216 RAKTPTSEAN
+1216 RAKIPTSEAN
-1226 DAPAIRTGGGEGE
+1226 DAPALRTGGGEGA

>member
-1 MTKAQFPDQGRP
+1 MTKAKFPDQGRP
-13 NSESPEDKRETG
+13 DSESPEDKREAG
-25 HWGGNLPNAEEPSD
+25 HRGENLPNAEEPRD
-39 ENRGVDEDA
+39 ENRGVDEDS

-63 QLGEQPA
+63 QLGEQPS

-77 SALAELEARLARL
+77 NALAELESRLARL
-90 SGEHRGAD
+90 AGEHRGAD

-108 HLADIAGR
+108 HLANIAGR
-116 LDDNA
+116 LDENA
-121 ARGRAAKPAETS
+121 ARGGVAKPAMAS
-133 GASAGSRNASFP
+133 GPSG
-145 DGGRGARSAD
+145 
-155 AAARPILEAF
+155 
-165 AKIPQRP
+165 
-172 RALDDALGGS
+172 
-182 ENASGSRFEALQRS
+182 GSRFEALQRS

-225 ENVRRELQDMA
+225 ENVRRELQDVA

-264 QRGRGVPDET
+264 QRGRGVPDES

-287 VIEDLDPTPIVRNL
+287 VIEDLDPASIVRNL

-404 ERLARKLDVVVEQ
+404 ERLARKLDVVAEQ
-417 TAAARFDEIGA
+417 WAAARFDEICE
-428 RIDELGKTLAQRID
+428 RIDELGKTLTQRID
-442 RGAANMAPLEAL
+442 RGAVANMAPLEAL

-460 KIDTALDGDGHASA
+460 KIDTALEGDSHASA
-474 FEEIGRR
+474 LEEIGRR
-481 FDRFESRVGDSAPT
+481 FDRFESRVVDSAPT

-515 DLAQRIDELRQTI
+515 DLAQRIDALRQTI

-534 PGGVG
+534 PSGAG
-539 DSEHFAALENLVR
+539 DSKNFVDLENLVR
-552 GLDRKMDAAFAADA
+552 GLDRKVDAAFAADA
-566 RDIDLQAVERQL
+566 RDLDLQAVERQL

-590 PFSAPRFGEQNTR
+590 PFSAPRFGEQNAR

-608 DRLDRMHAAF
+608 ERLDRMHAAF
-618 AQRVEEDG
+618 AQQVEDG
-626 SVEKR
+626 ARVEKR
-631 EGELAALVGSLADRM
+631 EGELAALVGSLADRIKRSVDPM
-646 KQSADPTADDGA
+646 ADGGA
-658 LKSLETQI
+658 LKSLEIQI

-677 AGSGAL
+677 AGSGAF

-689 INDLFA
+689 ITDLFA

-725 VQPAAVRVAVQR
+725 AQPAAVRVAVQR
-737 ELSELLR
+737 ELNDILK

-762 TLERVVKR
+762 MLERVVNR
-770 LGVVDDEWTENRSVA
+770 LGVFDDELTENRGVV
-785 RRSPDAEL
+785 RRSTDAEL
-793 GVEPCGDDTRERVGA
+793 GLELCGDDTRERAGA
-808 PAADA
+808 PAAANAQDA
-813 SDADG
+813 VS

-833 GEGGVERREP
+833 GDGFAERREP
-843 FLAPPGTEADQAAH
+843 FIAPPGPETDQAAH
-857 RSSIQL
+857 RSSIQS

-874 TPAAEADAQSAEAAR
+874 TPSAEADAQSAEAAR
-889 HAGQAGEKPQGAAVV
+889 HAGQAQEKPQAAAVV

-912 RKRPLLLGI
+912 RKRPLLLGLA
-921 GAVMLL
+921 AVMLL

-943 LGPSLRQQEAKAP
+943 FGPSLRQQEAKAP

-972 NGASSPVAQ
+972 NSVSSPAVAA
-981 RPTMPGPVLKELPS
+981 RPATPGPVLKEP
-995 DMAPAASVARPIA
+995 PAETASATLEQPVA

-1020 IEAPPLSPGDALAT
+1020 IEAPPLSSGDALAT
-1034 IERLAVEGNPAAQ
+1034 IERLAVEGNPVAQ

-1067 AHWFEKAAGMGLALA
+1067 AHWFEKAAEMGLALA

-1093 VGVARDYARARLWY
+1093 VGVARDYARARQWY
-1107 ERAAESGNAR
+1107 ERAADSGNAR

-1175 YVWFSAAADQGDEDA
+1175 YVWFSAAADQGDDDA

-1226 DAPAIRTGGGEGE
+1226 DAPALRTGGGQGA
-1239 REQTPVKPAPKSPSG
+1239 REQAPVKPTTKSPSG

>member
-13 NSESPEDKRETG
+13 NSESPEDEREAG
-25 HWGGNLPNAEEPSD
+25 HREENLPNAEKPRV
-39 ENRGVDEDA
+39 ENRGVDQDS

-63 QLGEQPA
+63 QLGEQPS

-77 SALAELEARLARL
+77 NALAELESRLARL

-108 HLADIAGR
+108 HLAEIAGR
-116 LDDNA
+116 LDENA
-121 ARGRAAKPAETS
+121 ARGGVAKPAMTS
-133 GASAGSRNASFP
+133 GASG
-145 DGGRGARSAD
+145 
-155 AAARPILEAF
+155 
-165 AKIPQRP
+165 
-172 RALDDALGGS
+172 
-182 ENASGSRFEALQRS
+182 GSRFEALQRS

-225 ENVRRELQDMA
+225 ENVRRELQDVA

-417 TAAARFDEIGA
+417 TSAARFDEIGE
-428 RIDELGKTLAQRID
+428 RIDELGKTLTQRID

-460 KIDTALDGDGHASA
+460 KIDTALEGDGHASA

-481 FDRFESRVGDSAPT
+481 FDRFESRVVDSAPT

-515 DLAQRIDELRQTI
+515 DLAQRIDALRQTI
-528 AARLEN
+528 AARLET
-534 PGGVG
+534 PSGAG
-539 DSEHFAALENLVR
+539 DSKNFAALENLVR
-552 GLDRKMDAAFAADA
+552 GLDRKVDAAFSADA
-566 RDIDLQAVERQL
+566 RDLDLQAVERQL

-590 PFSAPRFGEQNTR
+590 PFSAPRFGEQNAR
-603 LDEIV
+603 FDDIV
-608 DRLDRMHAAF
+608 ERLDRMQAAF
-618 AQRVEEDG
+618 AQRVEDG
-626 SVEKR
+626 ARVEKR
-631 EGELAALVGSLADRM
+631 EGELAALVGSLADRI
-646 KQSADPTADDGA
+646 KQTADSTADGGA

-666 GALAQRLERID
+666 GALAQRLERLD

-689 INDLFA
+689 INDLFV

-720 RDAAG
+720 RDAG

-737 ELSELLR
+737 ELNDILK

-762 TLERVVKR
+762 MLERVVNR
-770 LGVVDDEWTENRSVA
+770 LGVFDDELTENRGVA
-785 RRSPDAEL
+785 RRSTDAEL
-793 GVEPCGDDTRERVGA
+793 GVELCGDDTRERVGA
-808 PAADA
+808 PAVADA
-813 SDADG
+813 QDAVS

-833 GEGGVERREP
+833 GDGVAERREP
-843 FLAPPGTEADQAAH
+843 FIAPPGSEADQAAH
-857 RSSIQL
+857 RSSIQS

-889 HAGQAGEKPQGAAVV
+889 RAGQAQEKPQGAVV

-912 RKRPLLLGI
+912 RKRPLLLGLA
-921 GAVMLL
+921 AVMLL

-943 LGPSLRQQEAKAP
+943 VGPSLRQQEAKAP

-972 NGASSPVAQ
+972 NRASSPAVAA
-981 RPTMPGPVLKELPS
+981 RPATSGPVLKKPPAETTAS
-995 DMAPAASVARPIA
+995 APVERPVA

-1020 IEAPPLSPGDALAT
+1020 IEAPPLSSGDALAT

-1067 AHWFEKAAGMGLALA
+1067 AHWFEKAAEMGLALA

-1093 VGVARDYARARLWY
+1093 VGVGRDYARARQWY
-1107 ERAAESGNAR
+1107 ERAADSGNAR

-1226 DAPAIRTGGGEGE
+1226 DAPAIRTGGGEGA
-1239 REQTPVKPAPKSPSG
+1239 REQTPVKPAPKSTSG

>member
-1 MTKAQFPDQGRP
+1 MTKAKFPDQGRP
-13 NSESPEDKRETG
+13 DSESPEDKREAG
-25 HWGGNLPNAEEPSD
+25 HREENLPNTEELRD
-39 ENRGVDEDA
+39 ENRGVDQDS

-58 SRIES
+58 SRIEG
-63 QLGEQPA
+63 QLGEQPS

-77 SALAELEARLARL
+77 NALAELESRLARL

-108 HLADIAGR
+108 HLAEIAGR
-116 LDDNA
+116 LDENA
-121 ARGRAAKPAETS
+121 ARGRVAKPALTS
-133 GASAGSRNASFP
+133 GAS
-145 DGGRGARSAD
+145 
-155 AAARPILEAF
+155 
-165 AKIPQRP
+165 
-172 RALDDALGGS
+172 
-182 ENASGSRFEALQRS
+182 SGSRFEALQRS

-225 ENVRRELQDMA
+225 ENVRRELQDVA

-308 GFRLEK
+308 GIRLEK

-340 TALMARPLPLERI
+340 TALVARPLPLERI

-388 VAAETGKGL
+388 VATETGKGL

-417 TAAARFDEIGA
+417 TSAARFDEIGE

-442 RGAANMAPLEAL
+442 RGAVANMAPLEAL
-454 ITTLAK
+454 VTTLAK
-460 KIDTALDGDGHASA
+460 KIDTALDSDSHASA

-481 FDRFESRVGDSAPT
+481 FDRFESCLVDSAPT

-534 PGGVG
+534 PSGAG
-539 DSEHFAALENLVR
+539 DSKNFAALENLVR
-552 GLDRKMDAAFAADA
+552 GLDRKVDAAFAADA
-566 RDIDLQAVERQL
+566 RDLDLQAVERQL

-590 PFSAPRFGEQNTR
+590 PFSAPRFGEQNAR
-603 LDEIV
+603 LDDIV
-608 DRLDRMHAAF
+608 ERLDRMHAAF
-618 AQRVEEDG
+618 AQRVEDG
-626 SVEKR
+626 ACVEKR

-646 KQSADPTADDGA
+646 KQSADPTADGGA
-658 LKSLETQI
+658 LKLLETQI
-666 GALAQRLERID
+666 GALAQRLERLD

-689 INDLFA
+689 ITDLFA

-762 TLERVVKR
+762 TLERIVKR
-770 LGVVDDEWTENRSVA
+770 LGVFDDELTENHGVA
-785 RRSPDAEL
+785 RRSTDAEL
-793 GVEPCGDDTRERVGA
+793 GVELCGDDTRERVGA
-808 PAADA
+808 PAAAGAQDA
-813 SDADG
+813 LS
-818 EALAPV
+818 EVLAPV

-833 GEGGVERREP
+833 GEGFAERREP
-843 FLAPPGTEADQAAH
+843 FIAPPGPEADQAAH
-857 RSSIQL
+857 RSSIQS

-874 TPAAEADAQSAEAAR
+874 TPSAEADAQSTEAAG
-889 HAGQAGEKPQGAAVV
+889 HAGQAQEKPQGAAVV
-904 NFSALIQD
+904 KLSALIQD
-912 RKRPLLLGI
+912 RKRPLLLGLA
-921 GAVMLL
+921 AVMLL

-943 LGPSLRQQEAKAP
+943 VGPSLRQQEAKAP
-956 AKAVRPALSP
+956 AKAIRPALSP

-972 NGASSPVAQ
+972 NSASSPAVAA
-981 RPTMPGPVLKELPS
+981 RPATPGPVLKEP
-995 DMAPAASVARPIA
+995 PAETASAQSVPRPIA

-1067 AHWFEKAAGMGLALA
+1067 AHWFEKAAEMGQALA

-1093 VGVARDYARARLWY
+1093 VGVARDYARARQWY
-1107 ERAAESGNAR
+1107 ERAADSGNAR

-1175 YVWFSAAADQGDEDA
+1175 YVWFSAAADQGDDDA

-1226 DAPAIRTGGGEGE
+1226 DAPALRTRGGEGA
-1239 REQTPVKPAPKSPSG
+1239 REQAPAKPTPASPTG
-1254 KPRVSQL
+1254 KPRVS

>member
-13 NSESPEDKRETG
+13 GSKSLEDQRDRGE
-25 HWGGNLPNAEEPSD
+25 NFPDAEEPRD
-39 ENRGVDEDA
+39 ENRGVDEDS

-108 HLADIAGR
+108 HLAEIAGR

-121 ARGRAAKPAETS
+121 ARGRVAKPAVRS
-133 GASAGSRNASFP
+133 GASDGSRNATSP
-145 DGGRGARSAD
+145 DGGRDARSAD

-165 AKIPQRP
+165 AKIAQRP
-172 RALDDALGGS
+172 RALDDVLSGS

-264 QRGRGVPDET
+264 QRGRGVPDEM
-274 LAPAERI
+274 LAPAERM

-308 GFRLEK
+308 GIRLEK
-314 LQNGDVANASAVRD
+314 LQTGDVANASAVRD
-328 LARETHE
+328 LARDTHE

-340 TALMARPLPLERI
+340 AALMSRPLPLEKI

-417 TAAARFDEIGA
+417 TAAARFDEIGE
-428 RIDELGKTLAQRID
+428 RIEELGKTLAQRID

-460 KIDTALDGDGHASA
+460 KIDTALDGDSHASA

-481 FDRFESRVGDSAPT
+481 FDRFESRVVDSAPT

-507 QNAERQFA
+507 QNVERQFA

-539 DSEHFAALENLVR
+539 DSEQFAALENLVR

-566 RDIDLQAVERQL
+566 RDLDLQAVERQL

-590 PFSAPRFGEQNTR
+590 PFSAPRFGEQNAR

-608 DRLDRMHAAF
+608 ERLDRMHAAF

-695 RLEDTRSATTQA
+695 RLEDSRSATTQA
-707 AEAAVRRAATEVL
+707 AEAAVRRVATEVL

-725 VQPAAVRVAVQR
+725 VQPAAMRVAVQR
-737 ELSELLR
+737 ELNELLR

-770 LGVVDDEWTENRSVA
+770 LGVFDDELTENRGVA
-785 RRSPDAEL
+785 RRSSDAEL
-793 GVEPCGDDTRERVGA
+793 GVEFCDDDTRERVGA
-808 PAADA
+808 PAGEQDA
-813 SDADG
+813 VS

-833 GEGGVERREP
+833 GDGVAERREP
-843 FLAPPGTEADQAAH
+843 FIAPPGSEADQAAH
-857 RSSIQL
+857 RSSVQS

-874 TPAAEADAQSAEAAR
+874 TSEADAQSAEAAR
-889 HAGQAGEKPQGAAVV
+889 HVGQAQEKPQGAAVV
-904 NFSALIQD
+904 KFNALIQD

-972 NGASSPVAQ
+972 NSASSPVAQ
-981 RPTMPGPVLKELPS
+981 RPTKLPS
-995 DMAPAASVARPIA
+995 DTAPAAPVERPIA

-1020 IEAPPLSPGDALAT
+1020 IEAPPLSPSDALAT

-1067 AHWFEKAAGMGLALA
+1067 AHWFEKAAEMGLALA

-1140 EWFRRAA
+1140 AWFHRAA

-1175 YVWFSAAADQGDEDA
+1175 YVWFSAAADQGDDDA

-1216 RAKTPTSEAN
+1216 RAKIPTSEAN
-1226 DAPAIRTGGGEGE
+1226 DAPALRTGGGGEGA

>member
-13 NSESPEDKRETG
+13 NSEPPEDKREAG
-25 HWGGNLPNAEEPSD
+25 HREESLPNAEGPRD
-39 ENRGVDEDA
+39 ENRGVDDDS

-58 SRIES
+58 SRIEG
-63 QLGEQPA
+63 QLGEQPS

-77 SALAELEARLARL
+77 NALAELESRLARL

-108 HLADIAGR
+108 HLAEIAGR
-116 LDDNA
+116 LDENA
-121 ARGRAAKPAETS
+121 ARGRLMKPAAPS
-133 GASAGSRNASFP
+133 DASA
-145 DGGRGARSAD
+145 
-155 AAARPILEAF
+155 
-165 AKIPQRP
+165 
-172 RALDDALGGS
+172 
-182 ENASGSRFEALQRS
+182 GSRFEALQRS

-225 ENVRRELQDMA
+225 ENVRRELQDVA

-287 VIEDLDPTPIVRNL
+287 VIEDLDPAPIVRNL

-308 GFRLEK
+308 GIRLEK

-335 IKEQL
+335 IKDQL

-360 TQRVDALALSRGAS
+360 TQRVDALTLSRSAP

-404 ERLARKLDVVVEQ
+404 ERLARKLDIVAEQ
-417 TAAARFDEIGA
+417 SAAARFDEIGE
-428 RIDELGKTLAQRID
+428 RIDELGKTLTQRID
-442 RGAANMAPLEAL
+442 RGAAANMAPLEAL
-454 ITTLAK
+454 ITSLAK
-460 KIDTALDGDGHASA
+460 KIDTALDSDSHASA

-481 FDRFESRVGDSAPT
+481 FDRFESRVVDSAPT

-500 IEAMLAE
+500 IETMLAE

-534 PGGVG
+534 PAGAG
-539 DSEHFAALENLVR
+539 DSKNFAALENLVR
-552 GLDRKMDAAFAADA
+552 GLDRKVDAAFAADA
-566 RDIDLQAVERQL
+566 RDLDLQAVERQL

-590 PFSAPRFGEQNTR
+590 PFSAPRFGEQNAR

-608 DRLDRMHAAF
+608 ERLDRMHATF
-618 AQRVEEDG
+618 AQRVEDG
-626 SVEKR
+626 ARIEKR
-631 EGELAALVGSLADRM
+631 EVELAALVESLADRM
-646 KQSADPTADDGA
+646 KQSADPTADVGA

-666 GALAQRLERID
+666 GALAQRLERLD

-725 VQPAAVRVAVQR
+725 AQPAAVRVAVQR
-737 ELSELLR
+737 ELNDILK

-762 TLERVVKR
+762 MLERVVKR
-770 LGVVDDEWTENRSVA
+770 LGEFDDELTENRGVA
-785 RRSPDAEL
+785 RRSTNAEL
-793 GVEPCGDDTRERVGA
+793 GVELCGDDTRERVGA
-808 PAADA
+808 PAAAGAKDA
-813 SDADG
+813 ES
-818 EALAPV
+818 EALAPI

-833 GEGGVERREP
+833 GEVVERREP
-843 FLAPPGTEADQAAH
+843 FIAPPGSEADQAAH
-857 RSSIQL
+857 RSSIQS

-874 TPAAEADAQSAEAAR
+874 TPSAEADAQSAEAAR
-889 HAGQAGEKPQGAAVV
+889 QAGEAQEKPQGAAVV
-904 NFSALIQD
+904 KLSALIQD
-912 RKRPLLLGI
+912 RKRPLLLSLA
-921 GAVMLL
+921 AVLLL
-927 IGAYQ
+927 IGAYH

-943 LGPSLRQQEAKAP
+943 VGPSPRQQEAKAP

-966 EKRLAS
+966 EKRLAANS
-972 NGASSPVAQ
+972 ASSPAVAA
-981 RPTMPGPVLKELPS
+981 RPATPGPVLNEPPS
-995 DMAPAASVARPIA
+995 AAPSAPAERPL

-1020 IEAPPLSPGDALAT
+1020 IEAPALSPGDALAR

-1067 AHWFEKAAGMGLALA
+1067 AHWFEKAAEMGLALA

-1093 VGVARDYARARLWY
+1093 VGVGRDYARARLWY

-1147 EYGIRDSQFNLG
+1147 EYGIRDSQFNLA

-1175 YVWFSAAADQGDEDA
+1175 YAWFSAAADQGDDDA

-1226 DAPAIRTGGGEGE
+1226 DAPALRTGGGEGA

-1254 KPRVSQL
+1254 KPRVS

>member
-13 NSESPEDKRETG
+13 DSESPKDKRESG
-25 HWGGNLPNAEEPSD
+25 HRGEKLSNAEEPRD
-39 ENRGVDEDA
+39 ENRGVGEDS
-48 IWRSIAALSK
+48 IWRSIVALSK
-58 SRIES
+58 SRNEG
-63 QLGEQPA
+63 QLGEQPS

-77 SALAELEARLARL
+77 SALAELESRLARL
-90 SGEHRGAD
+90 SGEHRGGD

-108 HLADIAGR
+108 HLAEIAGR
-116 LDDNA
+116 LEDNA
-121 ARGRAAKPAETS
+121 ARGRVAKPAATS
-133 GASAGSRNASFP
+133 
-145 DGGRGARSAD
+145 D
-155 AAARPILEAF
+155 AAAE
-165 AKIPQRP
+165 
-172 RALDDALGGS
+172 
-182 ENASGSRFEALQRS
+182 SRFETLQRS
-196 IDSVTQG
+196 IDSITQG

-274 LAPAERI
+274 LAPAERM

-308 GFRLEK
+308 GIRLEK
-314 LQNGDVANASAVRD
+314 LQSGDVANASAVRD
-328 LARETHE
+328 LARETHD

-340 TALMARPLPLERI
+340 TALVARPLPLERI

-360 TQRVDALALSRGAS
+360 TQRVDALALSHGAS

-388 VAAETGKGL
+388 VATETGKGL

-404 ERLARKLDVVVEQ
+404 ERLARKLDVVAEQ
-417 TAAARFDEIGA
+417 TSAARFDQIGE
-428 RIDELGKTLAQRID
+428 RIDELGKTLTQRID
-442 RGAANMAPLEAL
+442 RGAANVAPLEAL
-454 ITTLAK
+454 LTTLAK
-460 KIDTALDGDGHASA
+460 KIDTALDGDAHASA

-481 FDRFESRVGDSAPT
+481 FDRFESRVADSAPT

-528 AARLEN
+528 AVRLEN
-534 PGGVG
+534 PSGAR
-539 DSEHFAALENLVR
+539 DTEHFAALENLVR

-566 RDIDLQAVERQL
+566 RDLDLQAVERQL

-590 PFSAPRFGEQNTR
+590 PFSAPRFGEQNAR

-608 DRLDRMHAAF
+608 ERLDGIYAAF
-618 AQRVEEDG
+618 AQRAEDG
-626 SVEKR
+626 ARVEQR

-646 KQSADPTADDGA
+646 KQSVDPTTDGGA

-683 IGFESK
+683 VGFESK
-689 INDLFA
+689 ISDLFA

-707 AEAAVRRAATEVL
+707 AEAAVRRAATEVF

-725 VQPAAVRVAVQR
+725 VQQGVVRVAVQR
-737 ELSELLR
+737 ELNDVR
-744 TQDASGQ
+744 KTQDASGQ

-756 LTAVHQ
+756 LTAVNQ
-762 TLERVVKR
+762 TLERVVDR
-770 LGVVDDEWTENRSVA
+770 LALFESELREG
-785 RRSPDAEL
+785 RRAAPRGAGGDVIGEDIGERAGAE
-793 GVEPCGDDTRERVGA
+793 DA
-808 PAADA
+808 PAAADA
-813 SDADG
+813 QDA
-818 EALAPV
+818 ESVALAPV

-833 GEGGVERREP
+833 GDGVAERREP
-843 FLAPPGTEADQAAH
+843 FIAPPGLEADQAAAH
-857 RSSIQL
+857 RGSIQSG
-863 DFIAAARRAAQ
+863 FIAAARRAAQ
-874 TPAAEADAQSAEAAR
+874 PPSAEADAQSAEAAR
-889 HAGQAGEKPQGAAVV
+889 HAGEAQEKAQGAAVV
-904 NFSALIQD
+904 KFTALVAD
-912 RKRPLLLGI
+912 RKRPLLLGLA
-921 GAVMLL
+921 AVMLL

-937 GQGGLT
+937 GQGGLNIA
-943 LGPSLRQQEAKAP
+943 PALRQQEAKAP

-966 EKRLAS
+966 EKPLAAYS
-972 NGASSPVAQ
+972 VPSLKVAGGPATPRPKEHASETAQAVPAERPVAQ
-981 RPTMPGPVLKELPS
+981 
-995 DMAPAASVARPIA
+995 D
-1008 AQRNIDPTPTGT
+1008 IDPTPTGT

-1034 IERLAVEGNPAAQ
+1034 IERLAAEGNPAAQ

-1067 AHWFEKAAGMGLALA
+1067 ARWFEKAAEMGLASA
-1082 QYRLGSMYERG
+1082 QFRLGSMYERG
-1093 VGVARDYARARLWY
+1093 VGVARDYASARLWY
-1107 ERAAESGNAR
+1107 ERAAEAGNAR

-1140 EWFRRAA
+1140 DWFQRAA
-1147 EYGIRDSQFNLG
+1147 EYGVRDSQFNLA
-1159 ILYARGL
+1159 ILYVRGL
-1166 GISRDLQQS
+1166 GVSRNLQQS
-1175 YVWFSAAADQGDEDA
+1175 YAWFSAAADQGDGDA

-1216 RAKTPTSEAN
+1216 RPIAPAPEAN
-1226 DAPAIRTGGGEGE
+1226 DAPAFRTRGGEGA
-1239 REQTPVKPAPKSPSG
+1239 RKQPAPVKPTPTPSG

>member
-13 NSESPEDKRETG
+13 NSKPPEDKREAG
-25 HWGGNLPNAEEPSD
+25 HREENLPNAEEPRD
-39 ENRGVDEDA
+39 ENRGVDHDS

-58 SRIES
+58 SRIEG
-63 QLGEQPA
+63 QLGEQPS

-77 SALAELEARLARL
+77 NALAELESRLARL

-108 HLADIAGR
+108 HLAEIAGR
-116 LDDNA
+116 LDENA
-121 ARGRAAKPAETS
+121 ARGRLAKPAVTS
-133 GASAGSRNASFP
+133 DASA
-145 DGGRGARSAD
+145 
-155 AAARPILEAF
+155 
-165 AKIPQRP
+165 
-172 RALDDALGGS
+172 
-182 ENASGSRFEALQRS
+182 GSRFEALQRS
-196 IDSVTQG
+196 IDSVTQN

-225 ENVRRELQDMA
+225 ENVRRELQDVA

-264 QRGRGVPDET
+264 QRGRGVPDES

-360 TQRVDALALSRGAS
+360 TQRVDALTLSRSAP
-374 GADLGEVVKAIRSI
+374 GADLGEVVKSIRSI

-404 ERLARKLDVVVEQ
+404 ERLAQKLDVVAEQ
-417 TAAARFDEIGA
+417 SAAARFDEIGE
-428 RIDELGKTLAQRID
+428 RIDELGKTLTQRID

-454 ITTLAK
+454 ITTLGK
-460 KIDTALDGDGHASA
+460 KIDTALDGDSHASA

-481 FDRFESRVGDSAPT
+481 FDRFESRLVDSAPT

-507 QNAERQFA
+507 QNAEQQFA

-528 AARLEN
+528 ATRLEN
-534 PGGVG
+534 PSGAG
-539 DSEHFAALENLVR
+539 DSKNFAALENLVR
-552 GLDRKMDAAFAADA
+552 GLDRKVDAAFAADA
-566 RDIDLQAVERQL
+566 RDLDLQAVERQL

-590 PFSAPRFGEQNTR
+590 PFSAPRFGEQNAR
-603 LDEIV
+603 LDDIV
-608 DRLDRMHAAF
+608 ERLDRMHAAF
-618 AQRVEEDG
+618 AQRVEDG
-626 SVEKR
+626 ARVEKR
-631 EGELAALVGSLADRM
+631 ECELAALIDSLADRI
-646 KQSADPTADDGA
+646 KQSVDPMADGGA

-666 GALAQRLERID
+666 GALAQRLERLD

-689 INDLFA
+689 INHLFA

-725 VQPAAVRVAVQR
+725 VQPATVRVAVQR
-737 ELSELLR
+737 ELNDLLK

-762 TLERVVKR
+762 TLERIVKH
-770 LGVVDDEWTENRSVA
+770 LGAFDDELTENRGVA
-785 RRSPDAEL
+785 RRSNDAEL
-793 GVEPCGDDTRERVGA
+793 GAELCGDDTRERIGA
-808 PAADA
+808 PDAAGANDA
-813 SDADG
+813 EG

-833 GEGGVERREP
+833 DDGFAERREP
-843 FLAPPGTEADQAAH
+843 FIAPPGSEADQAAH
-857 RSSIQL
+857 RSSIQSA
-863 DFIAAARRAAQ
+863 FIAAARRAAQ
-874 TPAAEADAQSAEAAR
+874 TPSTEADAQSAEAAD
-889 HAGQAGEKPQGAAVV
+889 HAGQAQERPQGAVV
-904 NFSALIQD
+904 KLSALIQD
-912 RKRPLLLGI
+912 RKRPLLLGLA
-921 GAVMLL
+921 AVMLL
-927 IGAYQ
+927 IGAYH

-943 LGPSLRQQEAKAP
+943 VGPSPRQQEAKAP

-966 EKRLAS
+966 EKRLAANS
-972 NGASSPVAQ
+972 ASSPAVAA
-981 RPTMPGPVLKELPS
+981 RPATPGPVLKELPP
-995 DMAPAASVARPIA
+995 DMAPAPVERPVA
-1008 AQRNIDPTPTGT
+1008 AQGNIDPTPTGT
-1020 IEAPPLSPGDALAT
+1020 IEAPPLSSGDALAT

-1067 AHWFEKAAGMGLALA
+1067 AHWFEKAAEMGLALA

-1093 VGVARDYARARLWY
+1093 VGVGRDYARARLWY

-1175 YVWFSAAADQGDEDA
+1175 YVWFSAAADQGDDDA

-1226 DAPAIRTGGGEGE
+1226 DAPALRTGGGEGA
-1239 REQTPVKPAPKSPSG
+1239 REQTPVKPAPKSTSG
-1254 KPRVSQL
+1254 KPRVS

>member
-13 NSESPEDKRETG
+13 NSESPEDEREAG
-25 HWGGNLPNAEEPSD
+25 HREENLPNAEKPRE
-39 ENRGVDEDA
+39 ENRSVDQDS

-63 QLGEQPA
+63 QLGEQPS

-77 SALAELEARLARL
+77 NALAELESRLARL
-90 SGEHRGAD
+90 SGEHCGVD

-108 HLADIAGR
+108 HLAEIAGR
-116 LDDNA
+116 LDENA
-121 ARGRAAKPAETS
+121 ARGGVAKPAMTS
-133 GASAGSRNASFP
+133 GASG
-145 DGGRGARSAD
+145 
-155 AAARPILEAF
+155 
-165 AKIPQRP
+165 
-172 RALDDALGGS
+172 
-182 ENASGSRFEALQRS
+182 GSRFEALQRS

-225 ENVRRELQDMA
+225 ENVRRELQDVA

-287 VIEDLDPTPIVRNL
+287 VIEDLDPAPIVRNL

-360 TQRVDALALSRGAS
+360 TQRVDALTLSCSAP

-404 ERLARKLDVVVEQ
+404 ERLARKLDVVAEQ
-417 TAAARFDEIGA
+417 SAAARFDEIGE
-428 RIDELGKTLAQRID
+428 RIDELGKTLTQRID

-460 KIDTALDGDGHASA
+460 KIDTALDGDNNASA

-481 FDRFESRVGDSAPT
+481 FDRFESRVVDSAPT

-534 PGGVG
+534 PSGAG
-539 DSEHFAALENLVR
+539 DSKNFAALENLVR

-566 RDIDLQAVERQL
+566 RDLDLQAVERQL

-590 PFSAPRFGEQNTR
+590 PFSAPRFGEQNAR
-603 LDEIV
+603 LDDIV
-608 DRLDRMHAAF
+608 ERLDRMHAAF
-618 AQRVEEDG
+618 AQRVEDG
-626 SVEKR
+626 ARVEKR
-631 EGELAALVGSLADRM
+631 ESELAALVGSLADRM
-646 KQSADPTADDGA
+646 KQTADPTADDGA

-666 GALAQRLERID
+666 GALAQRLERLD

-689 INDLFA
+689 ITDLFV

-725 VQPAAVRVAVQR
+725 AQPAAVRVAVQR
-737 ELSELLR
+737 ELNDILK

-762 TLERVVKR
+762 MLERVVNR
-770 LGVVDDEWTENRSVA
+770 LGVFDDELTENRGVV
-785 RRSPDAEL
+785 RRSTDAEL
-793 GVEPCGDDTRERVGA
+793 GLELCGDDTRERVGA
-808 PAADA
+808 PVASGAQDA
-813 SDADG
+813 VS

-833 GEGGVERREP
+833 GEVVERREP
-843 FLAPPGTEADQAAH
+843 FIAPPGLEADQAAH
-857 RSSIQL
+857 RSSIQS

-874 TPAAEADAQSAEAAR
+874 TPSAEADALSAEAAR
-889 HAGQAGEKPQGAAVV
+889 HAGQAQEKPQAAAVV

-912 RKRPLLLGI
+912 RKRPLLLGLA
-921 GAVMLL
+921 AVMLL

-943 LGPSLRQQEAKAP
+943 VGPSLRQQEAKAP

-972 NGASSPVAQ
+972 NHASSPAVAA
-981 RPTMPGPVLKELPS
+981 RPATPGPVLKEP
-995 DMAPAASVARPIA
+995 PAETASATLEQPVA

-1020 IEAPPLSPGDALAT
+1020 IEAPPLSSGDALAT
-1034 IERLAVEGNPAAQ
+1034 IERLAVEGNPVAQ

-1060 ARDAKAA
+1060 ARDAKVA
-1067 AHWFEKAAGMGLALA
+1067 AHWFEKAAEMGLALA

-1093 VGVARDYARARLWY
+1093 VGVARDYARARQWY
-1107 ERAAESGNAR
+1107 ERAADSGNAR

-1175 YVWFSAAADQGDEDA
+1175 YVWFSAAADQGDDDA

-1226 DAPAIRTGGGEGE
+1226 DAPTLRTGGGQGA
-1239 REQTPVKPAPKSPSG
+1239 REQTPVKQAPKSPSG

>member
-1 MTKAQFPDQGRP
+1 MTKAKFPDQGRP
-13 NSESPEDKRETG
+13 DSESPEDKREAG
-25 HWGGNLPNAEEPSD
+25 HRGENLPNAEEPRD
-39 ENRGVDEDA
+39 ENRGVDEDS

-63 QLGEQPA
+63 QLGEQPS

-77 SALAELEARLARL
+77 NALAELESRLARL

-108 HLADIAGR
+108 HLAEIAGR
-116 LDDNA
+116 LDENA
-121 ARGRAAKPAETS
+121 ARGGVAKPAMAS
-133 GASAGSRNASFP
+133 GA
-145 DGGRGARSAD
+145 
-155 AAARPILEAF
+155 AA
-165 AKIPQRP
+165 
-172 RALDDALGGS
+172 
-182 ENASGSRFEALQRS
+182 GSRFEALQRS

-225 ENVRRELQDMA
+225 ENVRRELQDVA

-287 VIEDLDPTPIVRNL
+287 VIEDLDPAPIVRNL
-301 RADVETI
+301 RADIETI

-314 LQNGDVANASAVRD
+314 LQNGDVENASAVRD

-404 ERLARKLDVVVEQ
+404 ERLARKLDVVAEQ
-417 TAAARFDEIGA
+417 SAAARFDEIGE
-428 RIDELGKTLAQRID
+428 RIDELGKTLTQRID
-442 RGAANMAPLEAL
+442 RGAAANMAPLEAL

-460 KIDTALDGDGHASA
+460 KIDTALDGDSHASA

-481 FDRFESRVGDSAPT
+481 FDRFESRVVDSAPT

-500 IEAMLAE
+500 IEARLAE

-534 PGGVG
+534 PAGAG

-552 GLDRKMDAAFAADA
+552 GLDRKVDAAFAADA
-566 RDIDLQAVERQL
+566 RDLDLQAVERQL

-590 PFSAPRFGEQNTR
+590 PFSAPRFGEQNAR
-603 LDEIV
+603 LDDIV
-608 DRLDRMHAAF
+608 ERLDRMHAVF
-618 AQRVEEDG
+618 AQRVEDG
-626 SVEKR
+626 ARVEKR

-646 KQSADPTADDGA
+646 KQSADSTADGGA
-658 LKSLETQI
+658 LKSLEIQI

-689 INDLFA
+689 ITDLFA
-695 RLEDTRSATTQA
+695 RLENTRSATTQA

-737 ELSELLR
+737 ELNDILK

-762 TLERVVKR
+762 MLERVVNR
-770 LGVVDDEWTENRSVA
+770 LGVFDDELTENRGVA
-785 RRSPDAEL
+785 RRSTDAEL
-793 GVEPCGDDTRERVGA
+793 GVELCGDDTRERVGA
-808 PAADA
+808 PAAADA
-813 SDADG
+813 QDAVS

-833 GEGGVERREP
+833 GDGFAERREP
-843 FLAPPGTEADQAAH
+843 FIAPGPEADQAAH
-857 RSSIQL
+857 RSSIQS

-874 TPAAEADAQSAEAAR
+874 TPSAEADAQSAEAAR
-889 HAGQAGEKPQGAAVV
+889 HAGQAQEKPQAAAVV

-912 RKRPLLLGI
+912 RKRPLLLSLA
-921 GAVMLL
+921 AVMLL

-943 LGPSLRQQEAKAP
+943 VGPSLRQQEAKAP

-972 NGASSPVAQ
+972 NSASSPAVAA
-981 RPTMPGPVLKELPS
+981 RPATPGPVLKEP
-995 DMAPAASVARPIA
+995 PAETASATLEQPVA

-1034 IERLAVEGNPAAQ
+1034 IERLAVEGNPVAQ

-1067 AHWFEKAAGMGLALA
+1067 AHWFEKAAEMGLALA

-1093 VGVARDYARARLWY
+1093 VGVGRDYARARQWY
-1107 ERAAESGNAR
+1107 ERAADSGNAR

-1147 EYGIRDSQFNLG
+1147 EHGIRDSQFNLG

-1175 YVWFSAAADQGDEDA
+1175 YVWFSAAADQGDDDA

-1226 DAPAIRTGGGEGE
+1226 DAPTLRTGGGQGA

>member
-13 NSESPEDKRETG
+13 NSESLEDKRETG
-25 HWGGNLPNAEEPSD
+25 YRGGNLPNAEEPRD
-39 ENRGVDEDA
+39 ESHGVDEDS

-58 SRIES
+58 SRIEG

-121 ARGRAAKPAETS
+121 ARGRVAKPAATS
-133 GASAGSRNASFP
+133 GASAGARNASSP
-145 DGGRGARSAD
+145 DGGREARSAD

-165 AKIPQRP
+165 AKIAQRP
-172 RALDDALGGS
+172 RALDDVLGGS

-249 AIETAMGDLRQGIES
+249 AIETAMSDLRQGIES

-417 TAAARFDEIGA
+417 TAAARFDEIGE
-428 RIDELGKTLAQRID
+428 RIEELGKTLAQRID

-460 KIDTALDGDGHASA
+460 KIDTALDGDSHASA

-495 ESLAR
+495 ETLAR

-552 GLDRKMDAAFAADA
+552 GLDRKMDAAFAGDA
-566 RDIDLQAVERQL
+566 RDLDLQAVERQL

-590 PFSAPRFGEQNTR
+590 PFSAPRFGEQNAR

-608 DRLDRMHAAF
+608 ERLDHMHAAF
-618 AQRVEEDG
+618 AQRVEDG
-626 SVEKR
+626 ARVEKR
-631 EGELAALVGSLADRM
+631 ESELAALVGSLADRM
-646 KQSADPTADDGA
+646 KQTADPTADDGA

-677 AGSGAL
+677 AGSGSL

-744 TQDASGQ
+744 AQDASGQ

-770 LGVVDDEWTENRSVA
+770 LGVVDDELTENRGVA

-793 GVEPCGDDTRERVGA
+793 GVELCGDDTPERVVA
-808 PAADA
+808 PAAA
-813 SDADG
+813 EAKDG
-818 EALAPV
+818 ESEALAPV

-833 GEGGVERREP
+833 GESVVERREP
-843 FLAPPGTEADQAAH
+843 FIAPPGSDADQAAH
-857 RSSIQL
+857 RNSIQSA
-863 DFIAAARRAAQ
+863 FIAAARRAAQ

-889 HAGQAGEKPQGAAVV
+889 HAGQAQEKPQGAAVV

-972 NGASSPVAQ
+972 NSASSPAVAQ
-981 RPTMPGPVLKELPS
+981 RPTKELPS
-995 DMAPAASVARPIA
+995 GAAPEASVARPVV
-1008 AQRNIDPTPTGT
+1008 AQQNIDPTPTGT
-1020 IEAPPLSPGDALAT
+1020 IEAPPLSSGAALAT

-1067 AHWFEKAAGMGLALA
+1067 AHWFEKAAEMGLALA

-1093 VGVARDYARARLWY
+1093 VGVARDYARARQWY

-1166 GISRDLQQS
+1166 GIGRDLQQS

-1226 DAPAIRTGGGEGE
+1226 DAPALRTGGGEGA
-1239 REQTPVKPAPKSPSG
+1239 REQAPLKPTPKSPSG

>member
-13 NSESPEDKRETG
+13 GSKSLEDQRDRGE
-25 HWGGNLPNAEEPSD
+25 NLPNAEEPRD
-39 ENRGVDEDA
+39 ENRGVDEDS

-63 QLGEQPA
+63 QLGEQPS

-77 SALAELEARLARL
+77 SALSELEARLARL
-90 SGEHRGAD
+90 SGEHRVAD

-108 HLADIAGR
+108 HLAEIAGR

-121 ARGRAAKPAETS
+121 ARGRAAKPAVRS
-133 GASAGSRNASFP
+133 GASDGSRNASSP
-145 DGGRGARSAD
+145 DGGREARSAD

-165 AKIPQRP
+165 AKIAQRP

-274 LAPAERI
+274 LAPAERM

-308 GFRLEK
+308 GIRLEK
-314 LQNGDVANASAVRD
+314 LQTGDVANASAVRD

-340 TALMARPLPLERI
+340 TTLMARPLPLERI

-417 TAAARFDEIGA
+417 TAAARFDEIGE
-428 RIDELGKTLAQRID
+428 RIEELGKTLTQRID

-460 KIDTALDGDGHASA
+460 KIDTALDGDSHASA

-481 FDRFESRVGDSAPT
+481 FDQFESRVGDSAPT

-534 PGGVG
+534 PGAVG

-566 RDIDLQAVERQL
+566 RELDLQAVERQL

-590 PFSAPRFGEQNTR
+590 PFSAPRFGEQNAR

-608 DRLDRMHAAF
+608 ERLDHMHAAF
-618 AQRVEEDG
+618 AQRVEQGG

-646 KQSADPTADDGA
+646 KQSVDPTADGGA
-658 LKSLETQI
+658 LKLLETQI

-677 AGSGAL
+677 AGSGAP

-695 RLEDTRSATTQA
+695 RLDDTRSATAQA
-707 AEAAVRRAATEVL
+707 AEAAVRRAATEV
-720 RDAAG
+720 
-725 VQPAAVRVAVQR
+725 
-737 ELSELLR
+737 
-744 TQDASGQ
+744 
-751 RTNET
+751 
-756 LTAVHQ
+756 
-762 TLERVVKR
+762 
-770 LGVVDDEWTENRSVA
+770 
-785 RRSPDAEL
+785 
-793 GVEPCGDDTRERVGA
+793 
-808 PAADA
+808 
-813 SDADG
+813 
-818 EALAPV
+818 
-824 DPMEFLLPV
+824 
-833 GEGGVERREP
+833 
-843 FLAPPGTEADQAAH
+843 
-857 RSSIQL
+857 
-863 DFIAAARRAAQ
+863 
-874 TPAAEADAQSAEAAR
+874 
-889 HAGQAGEKPQGAAVV
+889 
-904 NFSALIQD
+904 
-912 RKRPLLLGI
+912 
-921 GAVMLL
+921 
-927 IGAYQ
+927 
-932 IARME
+932 
-937 GQGGLT
+937 
-943 LGPSLRQQEAKAP
+943 
-956 AKAVRPALSP
+956 
-966 EKRLAS
+966 
-972 NGASSPVAQ
+972 
-981 RPTMPGPVLKELPS
+981 
-995 DMAPAASVARPIA
+995 
-1008 AQRNIDPTPTGT
+1008 
-1020 IEAPPLSPGDALAT
+1020 
-1034 IERLAVEGNPAAQ
+1034 
-1047 YEMGARLVEGRGA
+1047 
-1060 ARDAKAA
+1060 
-1067 AHWFEKAAGMGLALA
+1067 
-1082 QYRLGSMYERG
+1082 
-1093 VGVARDYARARLWY
+1093 
-1107 ERAAESGNAR
+1107 
-1117 AMHNVAVL
+1117 
-1125 LAEGGDGKPDYAAAA
+1125 
-1140 EWFRRAA
+1140 
-1147 EYGIRDSQFNLG
+1147 
-1159 ILYARGL
+1159 
-1166 GISRDLQQS
+1166 
-1175 YVWFSAAADQGDEDA
+1175 
-1190 AKKRD
+1190 
-1195 EIGARLD
+1195 
-1202 SKELAAAKALAAAF
+1202 
-1216 RAKTPTSEAN
+1216 
-1226 DAPAIRTGGGEGE
+1226 
-1239 REQTPVKPAPKSPSG
+1239 
-1254 KPRVSQL
+1254 

>member
-1 MTKAQFPDQGRP
+1 MTKAKFPDQGRP
-13 NSESPEDKRETG
+13 NSESPEDKREAG
-25 HWGGNLPNAEEPSD
+25 HREENLPNAGEPRD
-39 ENRGVDEDA
+39 ENRGVDEDS

-63 QLGEQPA
+63 QLGEQPS

-77 SALAELEARLARL
+77 NALAELESRLARL

-108 HLADIAGR
+108 HLAEIAGR
-116 LDDNA
+116 LDENA
-121 ARGRAAKPAETS
+121 ARGGVAKPGMTS
-133 GASAGSRNASFP
+133 GPSG
-145 DGGRGARSAD
+145 
-155 AAARPILEAF
+155 
-165 AKIPQRP
+165 
-172 RALDDALGGS
+172 
-182 ENASGSRFEALQRS
+182 GSRFEALQRS

-225 ENVRRELQDMA
+225 ENVRRELQDVA

-274 LAPAERI
+274 LAPAERM

-404 ERLARKLDVVVEQ
+404 ERLARKLDVVAEQ
-417 TAAARFDEIGA
+417 SAAARFDEIGE
-428 RIDELGKTLAQRID
+428 RIDELGKTLTQRID
-442 RGAANMAPLEAL
+442 RGAVANMAPLEAL

-460 KIDTALDGDGHASA
+460 KIDTALDGDSHASA

-481 FDRFESRVGDSAPT
+481 FDRFESRVMDSAPT
-495 ESLAR
+495 DSLAR
-500 IEAMLAE
+500 IESMLAE

-515 DLAQRIDELRQTI
+515 DLGQRIDELRQTI
-528 AARLEN
+528 AARLES
-534 PGGVG
+534 PSGAG
-539 DSEHFAALENLVR
+539 DSKNLAALENLVR
-552 GLDRKMDAAFAADA
+552 GLDRKVDAAFAADA
-566 RDIDLQAVERQL
+566 RDLDLQAVERQL

-590 PFSAPRFGEQNTR
+590 PFSAPRFGEQNAR
-603 LDEIV
+603 LDDIV
-608 DRLDRMHAAF
+608 ERLDRMHAAF
-618 AQRVEEDG
+618 AQRVEDG
-626 SVEKR
+626 ACVEKR

-646 KQSADPTADDGA
+646 KQTADPTADGGA

-677 AGSGAL
+677 AGSGAP

-689 INDLFA
+689 INDFFV

-725 VQPAAVRVAVQR
+725 AQPAAVRLAVQR
-737 ELSELLR
+737 ELNDILK

-770 LGVVDDEWTENRSVA
+770 LGVFDDALTENRGVV

-793 GVEPCGDDTRERVGA
+793 GVELCGDDTRERVGA
-808 PAADA
+808 PIAADA
-813 SDADG
+813 QDES

-833 GEGGVERREP
+833 DDGVAERREP
-843 FLAPPGTEADQAAH
+843 FMAPGGPEADQAAH
-857 RSSIQL
+857 RSSVQS

-874 TPAAEADAQSAEAAR
+874 TPAAEGDAQSAEAAR
-889 HAGQAGEKPQGAAVV
+889 HAGQAQEKPQGAAVV

-912 RKRPLLLGI
+912 RKRPLLLGLA
-921 GAVMLL
+921 AVMLL

-937 GQGGLT
+937 GQGGLAV
-943 LGPSLRQQEAKAP
+943 GPSLRQQEAKAP

-972 NGASSPVAQ
+972 NGASSPAVAE
-981 RPTMPGPVLKELPS
+981 RPTKEP
-995 DMAPAASVARPIA
+995 ASVARPVV
-1008 AQRNIDPTPTGT
+1008 AQQNIDPTPTGT
-1020 IEAPPLSPGDALAT
+1020 IEAPPLSPGDALAR

-1067 AHWFEKAAGMGLALA
+1067 AHWFEKAGEMGLALA

-1093 VGVARDYARARLWY
+1093 VGVPRDYARARQWY

-1140 EWFRRAA
+1140 EWFRQAA
-1147 EYGIRDSQFNLG
+1147 EYGVRDSQFNLG

-1166 GISRDLQQS
+1166 GISRDLQKS

-1226 DAPAIRTGGGEGE
+1226 DAPALRTGGGEGA

>member
-13 NSESPEDKRETG
+13 NSESPAHEREAG
-25 HWGGNLPNAEEPSD
+25 HREENLPNTEEPRD
-39 ENRGVDEDA
+39 ENRGVDQDS

-63 QLGEQPA
+63 QLGAQPS

-77 SALAELEARLARL
+77 NALAELEARLARL

-108 HLADIAGR
+108 HLAEIAGR

-121 ARGRAAKPAETS
+121 TRGRAAKPGLTP
-133 GASAGSRNASFP
+133 GASA
-145 DGGRGARSAD
+145 
-155 AAARPILEAF
+155 
-165 AKIPQRP
+165 
-172 RALDDALGGS
+172 
-182 ENASGSRFEALQRS
+182 GSRFEALQRS
-196 IDSVTQG
+196 IDSVSQG

-225 ENVRRELQDMA
+225 ENVRRELQDVA

-274 LAPAERI
+274 LAPAERM

-308 GFRLEK
+308 GIRLEK
-314 LQNGDVANASAVRD
+314 LQNGDIANASAVRD

-340 TALMARPLPLERI
+340 AALMARPLPLERI

-397 ETFNKRL
+397 ETFNTRL
-404 ERLARKLDVVVEQ
+404 ERLARKLDVVAEHS
-417 TAAARFDEIGA
+417 AAARFDEIGE
-428 RIDELGKTLAQRID
+428 RIDELGKTLTQRID

-460 KIDTALDGDGHASA
+460 KIDAALDNDNHASA

-481 FDRFESRVGDSAPT
+481 FDRFESHVVDGAPA

-507 QNAERQFA
+507 RNAERQFA
-515 DLAQRIDELRQTI
+515 DLAQRIDALRQMI

-534 PGGVG
+534 PSGAG

-566 RDIDLQAVERQL
+566 RDLDLQAVERQL

-590 PFSAPRFGEQNTR
+590 PFSAPRFGEQNAR
-603 LDEIV
+603 LDDIV
-608 DRLDRMHAAF
+608 ERLDRMHAAF
-618 AQRVEEDG
+618 AQRAEDG
-626 SVEKR
+626 ARVEKR
-631 EGELAALVGSLADRM
+631 EDELAALVGSFADRI
-646 KQSADPTADDGA
+646 QQTAESASDGGA

-666 GALAQRLERID
+666 GALAQRLERLD

-737 ELSELLR
+737 ELNDLLR
-744 TQDASGQ
+744 MQDASGQ

-770 LGVVDDEWTENRSVA
+770 LGAFDDELTESRS
-785 RRSPDAEL
+785 STDAEV
-793 GVEPCGDDTRERVGA
+793 GREPCGDDARERVGA
-808 PAADA
+808 PAAA
-813 SDADG
+813 NAPEAES
-818 EALAPV
+818 EALAPI

-833 GEGGVERREP
+833 GDGVGERREP
-843 FLAPPGTEADQAAH
+843 FIAPSGPEADRAAH
-857 RSSIQL
+857 RSSIQS

-874 TPAAEADAQSAEAAR
+874 TPAADAPSDEAAR
-889 HAGQAGEKPQGAAVV
+889 QAEQAQEKPQGAAVV
-904 NFSALIQD
+904 KLSALIQD
-912 RKRPLLLGI
+912 RRRPLLLGLA
-921 GAVMLL
+921 AVMLL

-943 LGPSLRQQEAKAP
+943 FGPSPRQQEAKAP

-972 NGASSPVAQ
+972 NGASSPAVAQ
-981 RPTMPGPVLKELPS
+981 RPTKDLPP
-995 DMAPAASVARPIA
+995 DTGPAASVSRPVA

-1020 IEAPPLSPGDALAT
+1020 IEAPPLSSGDALAT
-1034 IERLAVEGNPAAQ
+1034 IERLAVEGDPAAQ

-1067 AHWFEKAAGMGLALA
+1067 AHWFEKAAEMGLALA
-1082 QYRLGSMYERG
+1082 QYRLGAMYERG
-1093 VGVARDYARARLWY
+1093 VGVARDYARARQWY

-1147 EYGIRDSQFNLG
+1147 EYGIRDSQFNLA

-1175 YVWFSAAADQGDEDA
+1175 YAWFSAAADQGDEDA

-1202 SKELAAAKALAAAF
+1202 SRELAAARALAAAF

-1226 DAPAIRTGGGEGE
+1226 DAPALRTGGGEGA
-1239 REQTPVKPAPKSPSG
+1239 REQTPVKPTPKSPSG

>member
-1 MTKAQFPDQGRP
+1 MTKAHFPDQGRP
-13 NSESPEDKRETG
+13 NSESPEDKREAG
-25 HWGGNLPNAEEPSD
+25 HREENLPNAGEPRD
-39 ENRGVDEDA
+39 ENRGVDEDS

-63 QLGEQPA
+63 QLGEQPS

-77 SALAELEARLARL
+77 NALAELESRLARL

-108 HLADIAGR
+108 HLAEIAGR
-116 LDDNA
+116 LDENA
-121 ARGRAAKPAETS
+121 ARGGVAKPAMTS
-133 GASAGSRNASFP
+133 GPSG
-145 DGGRGARSAD
+145 
-155 AAARPILEAF
+155 
-165 AKIPQRP
+165 
-172 RALDDALGGS
+172 
-182 ENASGSRFEALQRS
+182 GSRFEALQRS

-225 ENVRRELQDMA
+225 ENVRRELQDVA

-274 LAPAERI
+274 LAPAERM

-404 ERLARKLDVVVEQ
+404 ERLARKLDVVAEQ
-417 TAAARFDEIGA
+417 SAAARFDEIGE
-428 RIDELGKTLAQRID
+428 RIDELGKTLTQRID
-442 RGAANMAPLEAL
+442 RGAVANMAPLEAL

-460 KIDTALDGDGHASA
+460 KIDTALDGDSHATA

-481 FDRFESRVGDSAPT
+481 FDRFESRVVDSAPT

-500 IEAMLAE
+500 IESMLAE

-515 DLAQRIDELRQTI
+515 DLAQRIDELRQSI
-528 AARLEN
+528 AARMES
-534 PGGVG
+534 PSGAG
-539 DSEHFAALENLVR
+539 DSKNLAALENLVR
-552 GLDRKMDAAFAADA
+552 GLDRKVDAAFAADA
-566 RDIDLQAVERQL
+566 RDLDLQAVERQL

-590 PFSAPRFGEQNTR
+590 PFSAPRFGEQNAR
-603 LDEIV
+603 LDDIV
-608 DRLDRMHAAF
+608 ERLDRMHAAF
-618 AQRVEEDG
+618 AQRVEDG
-626 SVEKR
+626 ACVEKR
-631 EGELAALVGSLADRM
+631 EGELAAFVGALADRM
-646 KQSADPTADDGA
+646 KQTADPTADGGA

-677 AGSGAL
+677 AGSGAP

-689 INDLFA
+689 INDFFV

-725 VQPAAVRVAVQR
+725 AQPAAVRLAVQR
-737 ELSELLR
+737 ELNDILK

-770 LGVVDDEWTENRSVA
+770 LGVFDDALTENRGVA

-793 GVEPCGDDTRERVGA
+793 GVELCGDDTRERVGA
-808 PAADA
+808 PTAADA
-813 SDADG
+813 QDES

-833 GEGGVERREP
+833 GDGVAERREP
-843 FLAPPGTEADQAAH
+843 FMAPGGPEADQAAH
-857 RSSIQL
+857 RSSVQS

-874 TPAAEADAQSAEAAR
+874 TPAAEGDAQSAEAAR
-889 HAGQAGEKPQGAAVV
+889 PAGQAQEKPQGAAVV

-912 RKRPLLLGI
+912 RKRPLLLGLA
-921 GAVMLL
+921 AVMLL

-937 GQGGLT
+937 GHGGLT
-943 LGPSLRQQEAKAP
+943 VGPSLRQQEARAP

-972 NGASSPVAQ
+972 NSASSPVAQ
-981 RPTMPGPVLKELPS
+981 RLTNLPS
-995 DMAPAASVARPIA
+995 DTAPAAPVERPIA
-1008 AQRNIDPTPTGT
+1008 AQQNIDPTPTGT

-1067 AHWFEKAAGMGLALA
+1067 AHWFEKAGEMGLALA

-1093 VGVARDYARARLWY
+1093 VGVARDYTRARQWY

-1140 EWFRRAA
+1140 EWFRQAA

-1166 GISRDLQQS
+1166 GISRDLQKS

-1226 DAPAIRTGGGEGE
+1226 DAPALRTGGGEGA

>member
-13 NSESPEDKRETG
+13 GSEALEDKRETG
-25 HWGGNLPNAEEPSD
+25 HREENFPDVEESRD
-39 ENRGVDEDA
+39 ENRGVDEDS

-63 QLGEQPA
+63 QLGERPSP
-70 ANARPIR
+70 NARPIR

-108 HLADIAGR
+108 HLAEIAGR

-121 ARGRAAKPAETS
+121 TRGRVAKPAVTS
-133 GASAGSRNASFP
+133 GAS
-145 DGGRGARSAD
+145 D
-155 AAARPILEAF
+155 
-165 AKIPQRP
+165 
-172 RALDDALGGS
+172 
-182 ENASGSRFEALQRS
+182 GSRFEALQRS

-225 ENVRRELQDMA
+225 ENVRRELQDVA

-274 LAPAERI
+274 LAPAERM

-308 GFRLEK
+308 GIRLEK

-404 ERLARKLDVVVEQ
+404 ERLGRKLDVVAEQ
-417 TAAARFDEIGA
+417 SAAARFEEIGEQ
-428 RIDELGKTLAQRID
+428 IDELGKTLTQRID
-442 RGAANMAPLEAL
+442 RGAAASMAPIEAL
-454 ITTLAK
+454 IATLAK
-460 KIDTALDGDGHASA
+460 KIDAALDGDRHASA

-481 FDRFESRVGDSAPT
+481 FDRFESRLVDSAPT

-500 IEAMLAE
+500 IEAKLAE
-507 QNAERQFA
+507 QNAEHQFA

-534 PGGVG
+534 PARAD
-539 DSEHFAALENLVR
+539 DSEQFAALENLVR

-566 RDIDLQAVERQL
+566 RDLDLQAVERQL

-590 PFSAPRFGEQNTR
+590 PFSAPRFSEQNAR
-603 LDEIV
+603 LDDIV
-608 DRLDRMHAAF
+608 ERLDRMHAAF
-618 AQRVEEDG
+618 AQRVEDG
-626 SVEKR
+626 DCVEKR

-646 KQSADPTADDGA
+646 KQAADPTADGGA

-666 GALAQRLERID
+666 GALAQRLERLD

-689 INDLFA
+689 INELFA

-737 ELSELLR
+737 ELNDILK

-762 TLERVVKR
+762 MLERVVNR
-770 LGVVDDEWTENRSVA
+770 LGVSDDELTEKRGVA
-785 RRSPDAEL
+785 RRPTDAKL
-793 GVEPCGDDTRERVGA
+793 GVELCGDDARQGA
-808 PAADA
+808 PAGAEAQDE
-813 SDADG
+813 S

-843 FLAPPGTEADQAAH
+843 FMGPPGLEADQAAR
-857 RSSIQL
+857 RSSIQSA
-863 DFIAAARRAAQ
+863 FIAAARRAAQ
-874 TPAAEADAQSAEAAR
+874 TPATEADAQSAEAADR
-889 HAGQAGEKPQGAAVV
+889 AGPAQEGPQGAAVV
-904 NFSALIQD
+904 KFSALIQD
-912 RKRPLLLGI
+912 RKRPLLLSLA
-921 GAVMLL
+921 AVMLL

-943 LGPSLRQQEAKAP
+943 VGPSPRQQEAKAP

-972 NGASSPVAQ
+972 NSASSPAVAT
-981 RPTMPGPVLKELPS
+981 RPATPGPVLKEPPAETAS
-995 DMAPAASVARPIA
+995 APVERPVA
-1008 AQRNIDPTPTGT
+1008 AQQNIDPTPTGT

-1067 AHWFEKAAGMGLALA
+1067 ARWFEKAAEMGLALA

-1107 ERAAESGNAR
+1107 ERAGEAGNAR

-1166 GISRDLQQS
+1166 GISRNLQQS
-1175 YVWFSAAADQGDEDA
+1175 YVWFSAAADQGDDDA

-1226 DAPAIRTGGGEGE
+1226 DAPALRTGGGEGA
-1239 REQTPVKPAPKSPSG
+1239 REQTTPVKPAPKSTSG

>member
-13 NSESPEDKRETG
+13 NSESPEDKRVAG
-25 HWGGNLPNAEEPSD
+25 HREENLPNAEEPRD
-39 ENRGVDEDA
+39 ESRGVDQDS

-63 QLGEQPA
+63 QLGEQPS

-77 SALAELEARLARL
+77 NALAELESRLARL

-98 VEKTLRGLDQ
+98 VEKTLRGLDR
-108 HLADIAGR
+108 HLAEIAGR
-116 LDDNA
+116 LDENA
-121 ARGRAAKPAETS
+121 ARGGVAKPAMTS
-133 GASAGSRNASFP
+133 GASG
-145 DGGRGARSAD
+145 
-155 AAARPILEAF
+155 
-165 AKIPQRP
+165 
-172 RALDDALGGS
+172 
-182 ENASGSRFEALQRS
+182 GSRFEALQRS

-225 ENVRRELQDMA
+225 ENVRRELQDVA

-404 ERLARKLDVVVEQ
+404 ERLARKLDVVAEQ
-417 TAAARFDEIGA
+417 SAAARFDEIGE

-442 RGAANMAPLEAL
+442 RGAAANMAPLEAL
-454 ITTLAK
+454 VTTLAK
-460 KIDTALDGDGHASA
+460 KIDTALDGDSHASA

-481 FDRFESRVGDSAPT
+481 FDRFESRVVDSAPT

-507 QNAERQFA
+507 RNAERQFA
-515 DLAQRIDELRQTI
+515 DLAQRIDALRQTI

-534 PGGVG
+534 PSGAG
-539 DSEHFAALENLVR
+539 DSKNFAALENLVR

-566 RDIDLQAVERQL
+566 RDLDLQAVERQL

-590 PFSAPRFGEQNTR
+590 PFSAPRFGEQNAR
-603 LDEIV
+603 LDDIV
-608 DRLDRMHAAF
+608 ERLDRMHAAF
-618 AQRVEEDG
+618 AQRVEDG
-626 SVEKR
+626 ARVEKR

-646 KQSADPTADDGA
+646 KQSADPTADGGA
-658 LKSLETQI
+658 LRSLETQI
-666 GALAQRLERID
+666 GALAQRLERLD

-689 INDLFA
+689 ITDLFA
-695 RLEDTRSATTQA
+695 RLEDTRSATTQV

-770 LGVVDDEWTENRSVA
+770 LGVFDDELTESRGVA
-785 RRSPDAEL
+785 RRSTDAEL
-793 GVEPCGDDTRERVGA
+793 GVELCRDDTREP
-808 PAADA
+808 PAAAGAKDA
-813 SDADG
+813 ES

-833 GEGGVERREP
+833 GEVVERREP
-843 FLAPPGTEADQAAH
+843 FIAPPGPEADQAAH
-857 RSSIQL
+857 RSSIQS

-874 TPAAEADAQSAEAAR
+874 TPSAEAGAQSAEAAR
-889 HAGQAGEKPQGAAVV
+889 HAGQAQEKPQGAAVV

-912 RKRPLLLGI
+912 RKRPLLLSLA
-921 GAVMLL
+921 AVMLL

-943 LGPSLRQQEAKAP
+943 VGPSLRQQEAKAP

-972 NGASSPVAQ
+972 NSVSSPAVAQ

-995 DMAPAASVARPIA
+995 DTASAPVERPIA

-1067 AHWFEKAAGMGLALA
+1067 AHWFEKAAEMGQALA

-1093 VGVARDYARARLWY
+1093 VGVARDYARARQWY
-1107 ERAAESGNAR
+1107 ERAADSGNAR

-1175 YVWFSAAADQGDEDA
+1175 YVWFSAAADQGDDDA

-1226 DAPAIRTGGGEGE
+1226 DAPALRTGGGEGA

-1254 KPRVSQL
+1254 KPRVS